1 MAKKKD
7 VTTDNEIF
15 VAQKLAE
22 DELNINEINKPLEML
37 DFKSFDNNKDLLDYQ
52 QQALINAF
60 RMLVAYFRDFKEN
73 KKEFYAFY
81 QKHYSFA
88 HCDFAKKKLN
98 PLLKS
103 HFKVEN
109 HCVSFENFIN
119 RLAFYMATGSGK
131 TIVIIKLVE
140 LLSVAIRMG
149 LIPKKNIMFFSANEH
164 LIKQFEKEIEKY
176 NRNKDYFK
184 QIDFKNLKSVT
195 NKDFH
200 HAPKNSFIEKI
211 ALFYYRADLMSDE
224 ESKENLLN
232 YKDYWDNGE
241 NYVILDE
248 AHKGNKTESKRQAI
262 FSLLSLKGFLFNFSA
277 TFTEESDLI
286 TAVYNLSVGEWVKL
300 GYGKESVLLKKN
312 NLNAFKELKD
322 LNDREKEIALLKAL
336 LLLGMQKRHQ
346 TEGYF
351 YDPLMLVFTHS
362 VNVKNSDAEIFFK
375 TLARVIENDDGSD
388 FLKAKD
394 DLLEELKNPEFLF
407 SDDKDKGYKVN
418 VFKESLKS
426 MDFKGLKEEVFYA
439 SNGHIEVIINP
450 KNNQEIAFKL
460 NTSDKVFCLIRI
472 GDITEWICEKL
483 KSVKVVSKNLSF
495 KEESY
500 FSQIDKSSINILVGS
515 RTFDTGWDST
525 RPSVI
530 LFLNIGLDD
539 DAKKL
544 VKQSFGRGVRIESV
558 KNQRQRLAYL
568 DIDEAIKK
576 DLKPNAAML
585 ETLFV
590 IPTNHASL
598 EAILKIQ
605 KESENKGENRGSWR
619 EIKLEKTPIKHAL
632 FVPCYRKE
640 QTNALK
646 ISPSAS
652 FKMSEKNFKDL
663 KEYFHLMSEKH
674 FILKHEIYDP
684 KDYTLLKEMIQT
696 AHFKKVPTW
705 HYKDLD
711 HMISEIK
718 GKKGYTL
725 LKDLIQ
731 TAHFKKV
738 STWHYKDLDHMIS
751 EIKGKLYPNQ
761 KVPKDEFNALDSE
774 KIVHFKRIKVRA
786 DKKEELIQTIQE
798 VKEYA
803 PLDKETLRIKIAQ
816 GEIDPYDTEKH
827 KQDKT
832 FKVDEA
838 ELLKLKEHYYT
849 PLIKAKNCDW
859 LKHVVKVESES
870 DFLEELLKIVETLQ
884 ENYDFWAFSKIDE
897 HLDNLFIP
905 YFNNAAERKFFPDFI
920 FWLQKG
926 GTQIICFIDPKGSKH
941 TDYEHKA
948 DAYQL
953 FKDKIFNPKNDP
965 NLKIKV
971 VLKFYGDKDDVG
983 ERYRDDWIKEGELK
997 DFFLK
1002 QLA

>member
-7 VTTDNEIF
+7 LTTDNEIF

-22 DELNINEINKPLEML
+22 DELNTNEINEPLERL
-37 DFKSFDNNKDLLDYQ
+37 DFKSFDNNKELLDYQ

-81 QKHYSFA
+81 QEHYSFA
-88 HCDFAKKKLN
+88 NCDFTHKKLN

-109 HCVSFENFIN
+109 KCVSFENFIN

-149 LIPKKNIMFFSANEH
+149 LIPKKNIMFFSANEN

-176 NRNKDYFK
+176 NRGKDFSK
-184 QIDFKNLKSVT
+184 QIDFKNLKSIIH
-195 NKDFH
+195 KDFH
-200 HAPKNSFIEKI
+200 RSPKGFFEKI
-211 ALFYYRADLMSDE
+211 ALFYYRADLMNDE

-248 AHKGNKTESKRQAI
+248 AHKGNKSESKRQAI

-312 NLNAFKELKD
+312 NLSAFKDSKD

-336 LLLGMQKRHQ
+336 LLLGMQKRYK

-351 YDPLMLVFTHS
+351 HDPLMLVFTHS
-362 VNVKNSDAEIFFK
+362 VNVENSDAEIFFK
-375 TLARVIENDDGSD
+375 TLARVIENDDEND
-388 FLKAKD
+388 FLKAKE
-394 DLLEELKNPEFLF
+394 DLLEEIKDPEFLF
-407 SDDKDKGYKVN
+407 SDDKDKGYKVK
-418 VFKESLKS
+418 VFKEGLKS

-439 SNGHIEVIINP
+439 NSGHIEVIINP

-460 NTSDKVFCLIRI
+460 NTSDKVFCLIKI

-515 RTFDTGWDST
+515 RTFETGWDST

-568 DIDEAIKK
+568 EIDGAIKK

-605 KESENKGENRGSWR
+605 KESENRGESRGSWR
-619 EIKLEKTPIKHAL
+619 EIKLEKTPIEHAL

-640 QTNALK
+640 PTSITELPEN
-646 ISPSAS
+646 AS
-652 FKMSEKNFKDL
+652 FKMSGENFKDL
-663 KEYFHLMSEKH
+663 KECFNLMSEKH

-684 KDYTLLKEMIQT
+684 KDYEQLKKMIQ
-696 AHFKKVPTW
+696 
-705 HYKDLD
+705 
-711 HMISEIK
+711 
-718 GKKGYTL
+718 
-725 LKDLIQ
+725 Q
-731 TAHFKKV
+731 AHFKKV
-738 STWHYKDLDHMIS
+738 STWHYKDLDYMIS

-761 KVPKDEFNALDSE
+761 KVPKDEFNTINNE
-774 KIVHFKRIKVRA
+774 KIVHFERIKVKA
-786 DKKEELIQTIQE
+786 DKQEELIKKIQE
-798 VKEYA
+798 VKEHA
-803 PLDKETLRIKIAQ
+803 PLDKERIKIAQ
-816 GEIDPYDTEKH
+816 GEIDPYDAEKH

-832 FKVDEA
+832 FKVDGA

-849 PLIKAKNCDW
+849 PLIKAKDCDW
-859 LKHVVKVESES
+859 LKHVVKVKSEI
-870 DFLEELLKIVETLQ
+870 DFLQELQDQETTKTLQ

-905 YFNNAAERKFFPDFI
+905 YIGENATERRFFPDFI

-926 GTQIICFIDPKGSKH
+926 DTQIICFIDPKGTEH
-941 TDYEHKA
+941 TSSLRKA
-948 DAYQL
+948 DVYKP

-965 NLKIKV
+965 HFKIKV
-971 VLKFYGDKDDVG
+971 VLKFYGDKDRVPED
-983 ERYRDDWIKEGELK
+983 YRDDWIKKGKLN
-997 DFFLK
+997 DFFLTMK
-1002 QLA
+1002 S

>member
-7 VTTDNEIF
+7 LTTDNEIF

-22 DELNINEINKPLEML
+22 EELDINEINEPLEML
-37 DFKSFDNNKDLLDYQ
+37 DFKSFDNNKELLDYQ

-60 RMLVAYFRDFKEN
+60 RMLAAYFRDFKEN

-88 HCDFAKKKLN
+88 NCDFAKKKLN

-109 HCVSFENFIN
+109 HCVKFENFIN

-176 NRNKDYFK
+176 NRSKDFSK
-184 QIDFKNLKSVT
+184 QIDFKDLKSVK
-195 NKDFH
+195 NKDFYR
-200 HAPKNSFIEKI
+200 ASKDSLMEKI
-211 ALFYYRADLMSDE
+211 VLFYYRADLMNDE
-224 ESKENLLN
+224 GKENLLD
-232 YKDYWDNGE
+232 YKDCWDNGE

-312 NLNAFKELKD
+312 NLNAFKDLKD

-336 LLLGMQKRHQ
+336 LLLGMQKRHK

-375 TLARVIENDDGSD
+375 TLARVIENDDRSD

-407 SDDKDKGYKVN
+407 SDDKDKDKDKEDKIE
-418 VFKESLKS
+418 VFKKSLND
-426 MDFKGLKEEVFYA
+426 MDFKSLKEEVFYA

-460 NTSDKVFCLIRI
+460 NTSDKIFCLIRI
-472 GDITEWICEKL
+472 GDITEWIREKL

-515 RTFDTGWDST
+515 RAFDTGWDST

-568 DIDEAIKK
+568 EIDEAIKDK
-576 DLKPNAAML
+576 LKPNAAML

-590 IPTNHASL
+590 IPTNYASL

-619 EIKLEKTPIKHAL
+619 EIKLEKTPMKHAL

-663 KEYFHLMSEKH
+663 KEYFNLMSEKH
-674 FILKHEIYDP
+674 FILKHEIYNP
-684 KDYTLLKEMIQT
+684 KDYALLKEMIQT

-711 HMISEIK
+711 
-718 GKKGYTL
+718 Y
-725 LKDLIQ
+725 
-731 TAHFKKV
+731 
-738 STWHYKDLDHMIS
+738 MIS

-761 KVPKDEFNALDSE
+761 KVPKDEFNALDNE
-774 KIVHFKRIKVRA
+774 KIVHFKRVKVKA
-786 DKKEELIQTIQE
+786 DKKEELVKKIQE

-816 GEIDPYDTEKH
+816 GEIDIDNIDKH

-832 FKVDEA
+832 FKVGDA

-859 LKHVVKVESES
+859 LKHVVKVKSES
-870 DFLEELLKIVETLQ
+870 DFLEELLKITETLQ

-905 YFNNAAERKFFPDFI
+905 YIDNAAERKFFPDFI

-926 GTQIICFIDPKGSKH
+926 DTQIICFIDPKGTEH
-941 TDYEHKA
+941 TSGLSKA
-948 DAYQL
+948 DPYKNL
-953 FKDKIFNPKNDP
+953 FKDKVFRSKNDP

-971 VLKFYGDKDDVG
+971 VLKFYGNKDRVP
-983 ERYRDDWIKEGELK
+983 ELYRDFWIEKGKLEY
-997 DFFLK
+997 FFLK

>member
-7 VTTDNEIF
+7 LTTDNEIF

-22 DELNINEINKPLEML
+22 DELNTNEINEPLERL
-37 DFKSFDNNKDLLDYQ
+37 DFKSFDSNKELLDYQ

-60 RMLVAYFRDFKEN
+60 RMLAAYFRDFKGS

-88 HCDFAKKKLN
+88 NCDFAKKKLH
-98 PLLKS
+98 PLLKN

-149 LIPKKNIMFFSANEH
+149 LIPKKNIMFFSANEN

-176 NRNKDYFK
+176 NRGKDYSK
-184 QIDFKNLKSVT
+184 QIGFKSLKSVK
-195 NKDFH
+195 NEDFF
-200 HAPKNSFIEKI
+200 HAPKIVEQI
-211 ALFYYRADLMSDE
+211 ALFYYRADLMNDE
-224 ESKENLLN
+224 KSKENLLN

-248 AHKGNKTESKRQAI
+248 AHKGNKSESKRQAI

-312 NLNAFKELKD
+312 NLSAFKELKD

-336 LLLGMQKRHQ
+336 LLLSMQKRYQ

-351 YDPLMLVFTHS
+351 HDPLMLVFTHS

-375 TLARVIENDDGSD
+375 TLARVIENDDESD
-388 FLKAKD
+388 FLKAKE
-394 DLLEELKNPEFLF
+394 DLLEELMKPEFLF
-407 SDDKDKGYKVN
+407 SDDKDKDDKVR
-418 VFKESLKS
+418 VFKEGLKS

-460 NTSDKVFCLIRI
+460 NTSDKVFCLIKI
-472 GDITEWICEKL
+472 GDITEWIYEKL

-515 RTFDTGWDST
+515 RTFETGWDST

-598 EAILKIQ
+598 EAILKFQ
-605 KESENKGENRGSWR
+605 KESENGGENRGSWR

-640 QTNALK
+640 QTSILK
-646 ISPSAS
+646 LPENAS

-674 FILKHEIYDP
+674 FILKHEIYNP
-684 KDYTLLKEMIQT
+684 KDYELLKEMIQT

-711 HMISEIK
+711 
-718 GKKGYTL
+718 Y
-725 LKDLIQ
+725 
-731 TAHFKKV
+731 
-738 STWHYKDLDHMIS
+738 MIS

-761 KVPKDEFNALDSE
+761 KVPKDEFNALDNE
-774 KIVHFKRIKVRA
+774 KIVHFKRVKVKA
-786 DKKEELIQTIQE
+786 DKKEKLIQTIQE

-803 PLDKETLRIKIAQ
+803 PLDKETLRMKIAQ

-832 FKVDEA
+832 FKVGDA

-859 LKHVVKVESES
+859 LKHVVKVKSES
-870 DFLEELLKIVETLQ
+870 DFLEELLKITETLQ

-905 YFNNAAERKFFPDFI
+905 YIDNGATERKFFPDFI

-948 DAYQL
+948 DAYKL
-953 FKDKIFNPKNDP
+953 FKDKVFSSKDDP
-965 NLKIKV
+965 NFKIQV
-971 VLKFYGDKDDVG
+971 VLKFYGNKDDVG
-983 ERYRDDWIKEGELK
+983 ERYRDDWIQKDKLK
-997 DFFLK
+997 DFFLT
-1002 QLA
+1002 L

>member
-7 VTTDNEIF
+7 LTTDNEIF

-22 DELNINEINKPLEML
+22 EELDTNEINEPLEML
-37 DFKSFDNNKDLLDYQ
+37 DFKSFDNNKELLDYQ

-88 HCDFAKKKLN
+88 NCDFAKKKLN

-140 LLSVAIRMG
+140 LLSVTMGMG

-176 NRNKDYFK
+176 NRNKDYSK

-195 NKDFH
+195 NKDFYH
-200 HAPKNSFIEKI
+200 SPKDSLMKKI
-211 ALFYYRADLMSDE
+211 ALFYYCADLMNDE
-224 ESKENLLN
+224 GKENLLN
-232 YKDYWDNGE
+232 YKDCWDNGE

-262 FSLLSLKGFLFNFSA
+262 FSLLSQKGFLFNFSA

-336 LLLGMQKRHQ
+336 LLLGMQKRYKVK
-346 TEGYF
+346 GYF
-351 YDPLMLVFTHS
+351 HDPLMLVFTHS
-362 VNVKNSDAEIFFK
+362 VNVENSDAEIFFK

-394 DLLEELKNPEFLF
+394 DLLEELKGPEFLF
-407 SDDKDKGYKVN
+407 SDGKDQNYKIE
-418 VFKESLKS
+418 VFKESLNRL
-426 MDFKGLKEEVFYA
+426 DFKGLKEEVFYA

-472 GDITEWICEKL
+472 GDITEWIREKL

-568 DIDEAIKK
+568 EIDEAIKK
-576 DLKPNAAML
+576 ALKPNAAML

-598 EAILKIQ
+598 EAILKFQ

-619 EIKLEKTPIKHAL
+619 EIKLEKTPIKHTL

-646 ISPSAS
+646 IPQSAS

-674 FILKHEIYDP
+674 FILKHEIYNP
-684 KDYTLLKEMIQT
+684 KDYELLKDMIQT

-711 HMISEIK
+711 
-718 GKKGYTL
+718 Y
-725 LKDLIQ
+725 
-731 TAHFKKV
+731 
-738 STWHYKDLDHMIS
+738 MIS

-761 KVPKDEFNALDSE
+761 KVPKDEFNALDNE
-774 KIVHFKRIKVRA
+774 KIVHFKRIKVKA
-786 DKKEELIQTIQE
+786 DKKEELVKTIQE

-803 PLDKETLRIKIAQ
+803 PLD
-816 GEIDPYDTEKH
+816 TEKH
-827 KQDKT
+827 RQNKT
-832 FKVDEA
+832 FEVDDA

-859 LKHVVKVESES
+859 LKHVVKVKSES
-870 DFLEELLKIVETLQ
+870 DFLEELLKITETLQ

-905 YFNNAAERKFFPDFI
+905 YIDNVAERKFFPDFI
-920 FWLQKG
+920 FWLEKG

-948 DAYQL
+948 DAYKL

-971 VLKFYGDKDDVG
+971 VLKFYGNKDDVG
-983 ERYRDDWIKEGELK
+983 DGYRDYWIEKGKLEY
-997 DFFLK
+997 FFLK

>member
-7 VTTDNEIF
+7 LTTDNEIF

-22 DELNINEINKPLEML
+22 DELNTNEINDPLEML
-37 DFKSFDNNKDLLDYQ
+37 DFKSFDSNKELLDYQ

-60 RMLVAYFRDFKEN
+60 RMLIAYFRDFKEN

-88 HCDFAKKKLN
+88 NCDFAKKKLN

-109 HCVSFENFIN
+109 HCVRFENFIN

-176 NRNKDYFK
+176 NRNKDYSK
-184 QIDFKNLKSVT
+184 QIDFKNLKSVK

-200 HAPKNSFIEKI
+200 HAPKDSFIEKI

-336 LLLGMQKRHQ
+336 LLLGMQKRYK

-362 VNVKNSDAEIFFK
+362 VNVKNSDAEIFFR

-388 FLKAKD
+388 FLKAKE

-407 SDDKDKGYKVN
+407 SDDKDKDYKIK
-418 VFKESLKS
+418 VFKEGLKS

-460 NTSDKVFCLIRI
+460 NTSDKVFCLIKI

-515 RTFDTGWDST
+515 RAFDTGWDST

-568 DIDEAIKK
+568 EIDEAIKK

-598 EAILKIQ
+598 EAILKFQ
-605 KESENKGENRGSWR
+605 KESENRGENRGSWR
-619 EIKLEKTPIKHAL
+619 EIKLEKTPIEHAL

-674 FILKHEIYDP
+674 FILKHEIYNP
-684 KDYTLLKEMIQT
+684 KDYKLLKEM
-696 AHFKKVPTW
+696 
-705 HYKDLD
+705 
-711 HMISEIK
+711 
-718 GKKGYTL
+718 
-725 LKDLIQ
+725 IQ

-738 STWHYKDLDHMIS
+738 STWHYKDLDYMIS

-774 KIVHFKRIKVRA
+774 KIVHFKRVKVKA
-786 DKKEELIQTIQE
+786 DKKEKLIQTIQE

-803 PLDKETLRIKIAQ
+803 PLDKERTKIAQ
-816 GEIDPYDTEKH
+816 GEIDPYDTDKH
-827 KQDKT
+827 KQDRT

-859 LKHVVKVESES
+859 LKHVVKVKSES
-870 DFLEELLKIVETLQ
+870 DFLEELLKITETLQ

-897 HLDNLFIP
+897 HLDHLFIP
-905 YFNNAAERKFFPDFI
+905 YIDNAVERRFFPDFI
-920 FWLQKG
+920 FWLQKS
-926 GTQIICFIDPKGSKH
+926 GTQIICFIDPKGTEH
-941 TDYEHKA
+941 TSSLRKA

-953 FKDKIFNPKNDP
+953 FKDKVFRSKDDLNF
-965 NLKIKV
+965 KIKV

>member
-7 VTTDNEIF
+7 LTTDNEIF

-22 DELNINEINKPLEML
+22 DELNTNEINDPLEML
-37 DFKSFDNNKDLLDYQ
+37 DFKSFDSNKELLDYQ

-60 RMLVAYFRDFKEN
+60 RMIVAYFRDFKEN

-88 HCDFAKKKLN
+88 NCDFAKKKLN
-98 PLLKS
+98 PLLKNS
-103 HFKVEN
+103 FKVEN
-109 HCVSFENFIN
+109 HCVKFENFIN

-176 NRNKDYFK
+176 NRNKDYSK

-195 NKDFH
+195 NKDFY
-200 HAPKNSFIEKI
+200 HAPKNSFIEI
-211 ALFYYRADLMSDE
+211 IVLFYYRADLMSDE

-248 AHKGNKTESKRQAI
+248 AHKGNKSESKRQAI

-336 LLLGMQKRHQ
+336 LLLGMQKRYQ

-362 VNVKNSDAEIFFK
+362 VNIKNSDAEIFFK

-394 DLLEELKNPEFLF
+394 DLLEELEKPEFLF
-407 SDDKDKGYKVN
+407 SDDKDKGYKVK

-568 DIDEAIKK
+568 DIDGAIKK
-576 DLKPNAAML
+576 ALKPNAAML

-590 IPTNHASL
+590 IPTNYASL
-598 EAILKIQ
+598 EAILKFQ

-684 KDYTLLKEMIQT
+684 KDYKQLKEIIQ
-696 AHFKKVPTW
+696 K
-705 HYKDLD
+705 
-711 HMISEIK
+711 
-718 GKKGYTL
+718 
-725 LKDLIQ
+725 
-731 TAHFKKV
+731 AHFKKV
-738 STWHYKDLDHMIS
+738 STWHYKDLDYMIS

-774 KIVHFKRIKVRA
+774 KIVHFKRIQVRA
-786 DKKEELIQTIQE
+786 DKKEKLIQTIQE

-803 PLDKETLRIKIAQ
+803 PLDKERIKIAQ
-816 GEIDPYDTEKH
+816 DEIDPYDTEKH
-827 KQDKT
+827 KQNKT
-832 FKVDEA
+832 FKVDDA

-859 LKHVVKVESES
+859 LKHVVKVESEI
-870 DFLEELLKIVETLQ
+870 DFLKELLETETMKTLQ

-905 YFNNAAERKFFPDFI
+905 YIDNAAERRFFPDFI
-920 FWLQKG
+920 FWLEKG
-926 GTQIICFIDPKGSKH
+926 DTQIICFIDPKGSKH

-953 FKDKIFNPKNDP
+953 FKDKIFNPKDDP
-965 NLKIKV
+965 NFKIKV
-971 VLKFYGDKDDVG
+971 VLKFYGNKDDVG
-983 ERYRDDWIKEGELK
+983 ERYRDLWIEKGKLE
-997 DFFLK
+997 DFFLT
-1002 QLA
+1002 L

>member
-7 VTTDNEIF
+7 LTTHNEIF

-22 DELNINEINKPLEML
+22 DELNTNEINEPLERL
-37 DFKSFDNNKDLLDYQ
+37 DFKSFDSNKELLDYQ

-60 RMLVAYFRDFKEN
+60 RMLVAYFKDFKEN
-73 KKEFYAFY
+73 KKGFYAFY
-81 QKHYSFA
+81 QEHYSFA
-88 HCDFAKKKLN
+88 NCDFTNKKLN
-98 PLLKS
+98 HLLKS

-109 HCVSFENFIN
+109 QRVSFENFIN

-140 LLSVAIRMG
+140 LLSVAMGMG
-149 LIPKKNIMFFSANEH
+149 LIPKKNIMFFSANEN

-176 NRNKDYFK
+176 NRGKDFSK
-184 QIDFKNLKSVT
+184 QIDFKNLKEVT
-195 NKDFH
+195 HKDFH
-200 HAPKNSFIEKI
+200 RAPKDFFEKI
-211 ALFYYRADLMSDE
+211 ALFYYRADLMNDE

-248 AHKGNKTESKRQAI
+248 VHKGNKSESKRQAI

-286 TAVYNLSVGEWVKL
+286 TSVYNLSVGEWVKL

-336 LLLGMQKRHQ
+336 LLLGMQKRYK

-351 YDPLMLVFTHS
+351 HNPLMLVFTHS
-362 VNVKNSDAEIFFK
+362 VNVENSDAEIFFK
-375 TLARVIENDDGSD
+375 TLARVIENDDESD
-388 FLKAKD
+388 FLKAKE
-394 DLLEELKNPEFLF
+394 DLLEELKDPEFLF
-407 SDDKDKGYKVN
+407 SDGKDKDYKVK
-418 VFKESLKS
+418 VFKEGLKS

-439 SNGHIEVIINP
+439 NSGHIEVIINP

-460 NTSDKVFCLIRI
+460 NTSDKVFCLIKI
-472 GDITEWICEKL
+472 GDITEWIYEKL

-515 RTFDTGWDST
+515 RTFETGWDST

-568 DIDEAIKK
+568 EIDGAIKK
-576 DLKPNAAML
+576 ALKPNAAML

-605 KESENKGENRGSWR
+605 KESENRGENRGSWR

-640 QTNALK
+640 PTSVLELPEN
-646 ISPSAS
+646 AS

-663 KEYFHLMSEKH
+663 KEYFNLMSEKH

-684 KDYTLLKEMIQT
+684 KDYEQLKKMIQ
-696 AHFKKVPTW
+696 KV
-705 HYKDLD
+705 
-711 HMISEIK
+711 
-718 GKKGYTL
+718 
-725 LKDLIQ
+725 
-731 TAHFKKV
+731 HFKKV
-738 STWHYKDLDHMIS
+738 STWHYKDLDYMIS

-761 KVPKDEFNALDSE
+761 KVPKDEFNALDNE
-774 KIVHFKRIKVRA
+774 KIVHFKRIKVKA
-786 DKKEELIQTIQE
+786 DKEEALIKTIQE
-798 VKEYA
+798 VKEHA

-816 GEIDPYDTEKH
+816 GEIDPYDAEKH
-827 KQDKT
+827 KQNKT
-832 FKVDEA
+832 FEVDDA

-859 LKHVVKVESES
+859 LKHVVKVESEI
-870 DFLEELLKIVETLQ
+870 DFLKELQETETIKTLQ

-905 YFNNAAERKFFPDFI
+905 YINNVAERRFFPDFI

-926 GTQIICFIDPKGSKH
+926 DTQIICFIDPKGI
-941 TDYEHKA
+941 TYADYEHKA
-948 DAYQL
+948 DAYKL

-965 NLKIKV
+965 HFKIKV
-971 VLKFYGDKDDVG
+971 VLKFYGNKDKVADG
-983 ERYRDDWIKEGELK
+983 YRDYWIKKGKLN
-997 DFFLK
+997 DFFLTLK
-1002 QLA
+1002 D

>member
-7 VTTDNEIF
+7 LTTDNEIF

-22 DELNINEINKPLEML
+22 EELNANEINEPLEML
-37 DFKSFDNNKDLLDYQ
+37 DFKSFDSNKELLDYQ

-60 RMLVAYFRDFKEN
+60 RMLIAYFRDFKEN

-88 HCDFAKKKLN
+88 NCDFAKKKLN

-109 HCVSFENFIN
+109 GCVKFENFIN

-176 NRNKDYFK
+176 NRGKDYFK
-184 QIDFKNLKSVT
+184 QIDFKSLKSVT
-195 NKDFH
+195 NKDFY
-200 HAPKNSFIEKI
+200 HAPKGSFIEKI
-211 ALFYYRADLMSDE
+211 TLFYYRADLMNDE

-248 AHKGNKTESKRQAI
+248 AHKGNKSESKRQAI

-336 LLLGMQKRHQ
+336 LLLGMQKRYKV
-346 TEGYF
+346 EGYF

-407 SDDKDKGYKVN
+407 SDGKNQNYKIE
-418 VFKESLKS
+418 VFKEGLKS
-426 MDFKGLKEEVFYA
+426 MDFKGLKEAVFYA

-460 NTSDKVFCLIRI
+460 NTSDKVFCLIKI

-568 DIDEAIKK
+568 DIDETIKK
-576 DLKPNAAML
+576 DLKPHAAML

-598 EAILKIQ
+598 EAILKFQ
-605 KESENKGENRGSWR
+605 KESENKGESRGAWR
-619 EIKLEKTPIKHAL
+619 EIKLEKTRIEHAL

-674 FILKHEIYDP
+674 FILKHEIYNP

-696 AHFKKVPTW
+696 AHFKKV
-705 HYKDLD
+705 
-711 HMISEIK
+711 
-718 GKKGYTL
+718 
-725 LKDLIQ
+725 
-731 TAHFKKV
+731 
-738 STWHYKDLDHMIS
+738 STWHYKDLDYMIS

-761 KVPKDEFNALDSE
+761 KVPKDEFNALDNE
-774 KIVHFKRIKVRA
+774 KIVHFKRIKVKA
-786 DKKEELIQTIQE
+786 DKKEKLIQTIQE

-803 PLDKETLRIKIAQ
+803 PLDKERIKIAQ
-816 GEIDPYDTEKH
+816 GEIDIDNIDKH
-827 KQDKT
+827 KQDRT

-859 LKHVVKVESES
+859 LKHVVKVESEI
-870 DFLEELLKIVETLQ
+870 DFLKELQETETIKTLQ

-897 HLDNLFIP
+897 HLDHLFIP
-905 YFNNAAERKFFPDFI
+905 YFNGATERKFFPDFI

-926 GTQIICFIDPKGSKH
+926 DTQIICFIDPKGSKH

-948 DAYQL
+948 DAYKL
-953 FKDKIFNPKNDP
+953 FKDKVFRSKNDP
-965 NLKIKV
+965 NFKIRV
-971 VLKFYGDKDDVG
+971 VLKFYGNKDDVG

>member
-7 VTTDNEIF
+7 LTTDNEIF

-22 DELNINEINKPLEML
+22 EELDTNKINESLERL
-37 DFKSFDNNKDLLDYQ
+37 DFKSFDSNKELLDYQ

-60 RMLVAYFRDFKEN
+60 RMLTAYFRDFKEN

-88 HCDFAKKKLN
+88 NCDFAKKKLN

-109 HCVSFENFIN
+109 QRVSFENFIN

-149 LIPKKNIMFFSANEH
+149 LIPKKNVMFFSANEN
-164 LIKQFEKEIEKY
+164 LIKQFEREIEKY
-176 NRNKDYFK
+176 NRGKDYFK

-195 NKDFH
+195 HKDFH
-200 HAPKNSFIEKI
+200 RAPKDFFEKI
-211 ALFYYRADLMSDE
+211 TLFYYRADLMNDE

-248 AHKGNKTESKRQAI
+248 AHKGNKSESKRQAI

-312 NLNAFKELKD
+312 NLNAFKDLKD

-336 LLLGMQKRHQ
+336 LLLGMQKRYK

-362 VNVKNSDAEIFFK
+362 VNVENSDAEIFFK
-375 TLARVIENDDGSD
+375 TLARVIENDDGND
-388 FLKAKD
+388 FSKAKE
-394 DLLEELKNPEFLF
+394 DLLEEIKNPEFLF
-407 SDDKDKGYKVN
+407 SDDKDKDYKVK

-439 SNGHIEVIINP
+439 NNGHIEVIINP

-472 GDITEWICEKL
+472 GDITEWIYEKL

-500 FSQIDKSSINILVGS
+500 FSQIDRSSINILVGS
-515 RTFDTGWDST
+515 RTFETGWDST

-605 KESENKGENRGSWR
+605 KESENGGENRGSWR
-619 EIKLEKTPIKHAL
+619 EITLEKTPIKHAL

-640 QTNALK
+640 PTSILEL
-646 ISPSAS
+646 PESAS

-663 KEYFHLMSEKH
+663 KKYFNLMSEKH

-684 KDYTLLKEMIQT
+684 KDYATLKDMIQ
-696 AHFKKVPTW
+696 KVRV
-705 HYKDLD
+705 
-711 HMISEIK
+711 
-718 GKKGYTL
+718 
-725 LKDLIQ
+725 
-731 TAHFKKV
+731 KKV
-738 STWHYKDLDHMIS
+738 STWHYKDLDYMIS
-751 EIKGKLYPNQ
+751 EIKGRLYPNQ
-761 KVPKDEFNALDSE
+761 KVPKDEFNTLDNE
-774 KIVHFKRIKVRA
+774 KIVHFKRIKVKA
-786 DKKEELIQTIQE
+786 DKQEALIKTIQE
-798 VKEYA
+798 VKEHV

-816 GEIDPYDTEKH
+816 GEIDPYDAEKH

-832 FKVDEA
+832 FEVGDA

-849 PLIKAKNCDW
+849 PLIKAKDCDW
-859 LKHVVKVESES
+859 LKHVVKVKSEI
-870 DFLEELLKIVETLQ
+870 DFLQELQETETIKTLQ

-905 YFNNAAERKFFPDFI
+905 YINDATERRFFPDFI

-926 GTQIICFIDPKGSKH
+926 DTQIICFIDPKGI
-941 TDYEHKA
+941 TYADYKHKA
-948 DAYQL
+948 DAYKL
-953 FKDKIFNPKNDP
+953 FKNKIFNPKNNP
-965 NLKIKV
+965 HCKIKKIKV
-971 VLKFYGDKDDVG
+971 VLKFYGDKDRVG
-983 ERYRDDWIKEGELK
+983 DNYRDYWIQKGKLN
-997 DFFLK
+997 DFFLTLK
-1002 QLA
+1002 D

>member
-7 VTTDNEIF
+7 LTTYNEIF

-22 DELNINEINKPLEML
+22 EELNTNEINEPLERL
-37 DFKSFDNNKDLLDYQ
+37 DFKSFDGNKELLDYQ

-60 RMLVAYFRDFKEN
+60 RMLVAYFRDFKGS

-81 QKHYSFA
+81 QEHYSFA
-88 HCDFAKKKLN
+88 NCDFTHKKLN

-109 HCVSFENFIN
+109 QRVSFENFIN

-149 LIPKKNIMFFSANEH
+149 LIPKKNIMFFSANEN

-176 NRNKDYFK
+176 NRGKDFSK
-184 QIDFKNLKSVT
+184 QIDFKNLKEVT
-195 NKDFH
+195 HKDFH
-200 HAPKNSFIEKI
+200 RAPKGFFEKI
-211 ALFYYRADLMSDE
+211 ALFYYRADLMNDE

-248 AHKGNKTESKRQAI
+248 AHKGNKSESKRQAI

-286 TAVYNLSVGEWVKL
+286 TSVYNLSVGEWVKL

-312 NLNAFKELKD
+312 NLNAFKDLKD

-336 LLLGMQKRHQ
+336 LLLGMQKRYKI
-346 TEGYF
+346 EGYF
-351 YDPLMLVFTHS
+351 HDPLMLVFTHS
-362 VNVKNSDAEIFFK
+362 VNVENSDAEIFFK
-375 TLARVIENDDGSD
+375 TLARVIENDDGND
-388 FLKAKD
+388 FLKAKE
-394 DLLEELKNPEFLF
+394 DLLEEIKDPEFLF
-407 SDDKDKGYKVN
+407 STNKDKDYKIK
-418 VFKESLKS
+418 VFKEGLKS

-439 SNGHIEVIINP
+439 NSGHIEVIINP

-460 NTSDKVFCLIRI
+460 NTSDKVFCLIKI

-500 FSQIDKSSINILVGS
+500 FSQIDRSSINILVGS
-515 RTFDTGWDST
+515 RTFETGWDST

-598 EAILKIQ
+598 EAILNIQ
-605 KESENKGENRGSWR
+605 KESKNRGENRGSWR
-619 EIKLEKTPIKHAL
+619 EIKLEKTPIKHDL

-640 QTNALK
+640 PTSILK
-646 ISPSAS
+646 IPESAS

-663 KEYFHLMSEKH
+663 KEYFNLMSEKH

-684 KDYTLLKEMIQT
+684 KDYATLKDMIQK
-696 AHFKKVPTW
+696 ARV
-705 HYKDLD
+705 
-711 HMISEIK
+711 
-718 GKKGYTL
+718 
-725 LKDLIQ
+725 
-731 TAHFKKV
+731 KKV
-738 STWHYKDLDHMIS
+738 STWHYKDLDYMIS

-761 KVPKDEFNALDSE
+761 KVPKDEFNALDNE
-774 KIVHFKRIKVRA
+774 KIVHFKRIKVKA
-786 DKKEELIQTIQE
+786 DKQEELIKTIQE
-798 VKEYA
+798 VKEHA
-803 PLDKETLRIKIAQ
+803 PLDKERIKIAQ
-816 GEIDPYDTEKH
+816 GEIDPYDAEKH

-832 FKVDEA
+832 FKVDDA

-849 PLIKAKNCDW
+849 PLIKAKDCDW
-859 LKHVVKVESES
+859 LKHVVKVKSEI
-870 DFLEELLKIVETLQ
+870 DFLQELQDQETTKTLQ

-905 YFNNAAERKFFPDFI
+905 YINNVAERHFFPDFI

-926 GTQIICFIDPKGSKH
+926 DTQIICFIDPKGI
-941 TDYEHKA
+941 TYADYEHKA
-948 DAYQL
+948 DAYKL
-953 FKDKIFNPKNDP
+953 FKDKIFNPENNP
-965 NLKIKV
+965 HFKIKV
-971 VLKFYGDKDDVG
+971 VLKFYGDKDRVG
-983 ERYRDDWIKEGELK
+983 DNYRDYWIQKGKLN
-997 DFFLK
+997 DFFLTLK
-1002 QLA
+1002 D

>member
-7 VTTDNEIF
+7 LTSYNEIF

-22 DELNINEINKPLEML
+22 EELNTNEINEPLERL
-37 DFKSFDNNKDLLDYQ
+37 DFKSFDNNKELLDYQ

-81 QKHYSFA
+81 QEHYSFA
-88 HCDFAKKKLN
+88 NCDFTNKKLN

-109 HCVSFENFIN
+109 QRVSFENFIN

-149 LIPKKNIMFFSANEH
+149 LIPKKNIMFFSANEN

-176 NRNKDYFK
+176 NRGKDFSK
-184 QIDFKNLKSVT
+184 QIDFKNLKSIT
-195 NKDFH
+195 HKDFH
-200 HAPKNSFIEKI
+200 RAPKGFFEKI
-211 ALFYYRADLMSDE
+211 ALFYYRADLMNDE

-248 AHKGNKTESKRQAI
+248 AHKGNKSESKRQAI

-286 TAVYNLSVGEWVKL
+286 TSVYNLSVGEWVKL

-312 NLNAFKELKD
+312 NLNAFKDSKD

-336 LLLGMQKRHQ
+336 LLLGMQKRYKI
-346 TEGYF
+346 EGYF

-362 VNVKNSDAEIFFK
+362 VNVENSDAEIFFK
-375 TLARVIENDDGSD
+375 TLARVIENDDGND
-388 FLKAKD
+388 FVKAKE
-394 DLLEELKNPEFLF
+394 DLLEEIKDPEFLF
-407 SDDKDKGYKVN
+407 SDDKDKDYKVK
-418 VFKESLKS
+418 VFKEGLKS

-460 NTSDKVFCLIRI
+460 NTSDKVFCLIKI

-500 FSQIDKSSINILVGS
+500 FSQIDRSSINILVGS
-515 RTFDTGWDST
+515 RTFETGWDST

-544 VKQSFGRGVRIESV
+544 VKQSFGRGVRIESI

-605 KESENKGENRGSWR
+605 KESENRGESRGTWR
-619 EIKLEKTPIKHAL
+619 EITLEKTPIKHDL

-640 QTNALK
+640 PTSILDLPEN
-646 ISPSAS
+646 AS

-663 KEYFHLMSEKH
+663 KEYFNLMSEKH

-684 KDYTLLKEMIQT
+684 KDYTQLKKMIQK
-696 AHFKKVPTW
+696 AHV
-705 HYKDLD
+705 
-711 HMISEIK
+711 
-718 GKKGYTL
+718 
-725 LKDLIQ
+725 
-731 TAHFKKV
+731 KKV
-738 STWHYKDLDHMIS
+738 STWHYKDLDYMIS

-761 KVPKDEFNALDSE
+761 KVPKDEFNALDNE
-774 KIVHFKRIKVRA
+774 KIVHFKRIKVKA
-786 DKKEELIQTIQE
+786 DKQEELIKTIQE
-798 VKEYA
+798 VKEHA

-816 GEIDPYDTEKH
+816 GEIDPYDAEKH

-832 FKVDEA
+832 FKVDGA

-849 PLIKAKNCDW
+849 PLIKAKDCDW
-859 LKHVVKVESES
+859 LKHVVKVKSEI
-870 DFLEELLKIVETLQ
+870 DFLQELQNQETTKTLQ

-905 YFNNAAERKFFPDFI
+905 YINNVAERRFFPDFI

-926 GTQIICFIDPKGSKH
+926 DTQIICFIDPKGIIYA
-941 TDYEHKA
+941 DYEHKA
-948 DAYQL
+948 DAYKL
-953 FKDKIFNPKNDP
+953 FKDKIFNSKNNP
-965 NLKIKV
+965 YFKIKV
-971 VLKFYGDKDDVG
+971 VLKFYGDKDKVG
-983 ERYRDDWIKEGELK
+983 EDYRNYWIKKGKLN
-997 DFFLK
+997 DFFLTLK
-1002 QLA
+1002 D

>member
-7 VTTDNEIF
+7 LTTDNEIF

-22 DELNINEINKPLEML
+22 DELNANEINEPLEML
-37 DFKSFDNNKDLLDYQ
+37 DFKSFDNNKELLDYQ

-60 RMLVAYFRDFKEN
+60 RMLTAYFRDFKEN

-88 HCDFAKKKLN
+88 NCDFAKKKLN
-98 PLLKS
+98 PLLKNS
-103 HFKVEN
+103 FKVEN
-109 HCVSFENFIN
+109 HCVKFENFIN

-184 QIDFKNLKSVT
+184 QIDFKSLKSVK
-195 NKDFH
+195 NKDFY
-200 HAPKNSFIEKI
+200 HAPKDFFQKI

-248 AHKGNKTESKRQAI
+248 AHKGNKSESKRQAI

-312 NLNAFKELKD
+312 NLSAFKELKD

-336 LLLGMQKRHQ
+336 LLLGMQKRYK

-388 FLKAKD
+388 FLKAKE

-407 SDDKDKGYKVN
+407 SDDKDKGYKVK
-418 VFKESLKS
+418 VFKEGLKS

-515 RTFDTGWDST
+515 RTFETGWDST

-568 DIDEAIKK
+568 EIDEAIK
-576 DLKPNAAML
+576 DSLKPNAAML

-590 IPTNHASL
+590 IATKS
-598 EAILKIQ
+598 ESVKAILDL
-605 KESENKGENRGSWR
+605 KEESSDPSWC
-619 EIKLEKTPIKHAL
+619 EVELEKTPIEHDL
-632 FVPCYRKE
+632 FVPCYQEKSIKATDLE
-640 QTNALK
+640 
-646 ISPSAS
+646 SGS

-674 FILKHEIYDP
+674 FILKHEIYNP
-684 KDYTLLKEMIQT
+684 KDYE
-696 AHFKKVPTW
+696 
-705 HYKDLD
+705 
-711 HMISEIK
+711 
-718 GKKGYTL
+718 L

-731 TAHFKKV
+731 TKRFEIELN
-738 STWHYKDLDHMIS
+738 WHYKDLDDLIS
-751 EIKGKLYPNQ
+751 ILKKRLYLNQ
-761 KVPKDEFNALDSE
+761 KVPKDEFNALDDE
-774 KIVHFKRIKVRA
+774 KIVHFKRIKVRT
-786 DKKEELIQTIQE
+786 DKKEELVKTIQE
-798 VKEYA
+798 VEEYA
-803 PLDKETLRIKIAQ
+803 PLDKERTKIAQ

-827 KQDKT
+827 KQDRT
-832 FKVDEA
+832 FKVDGA

-859 LKHVVKVESES
+859 LKHVVKVKSES
-870 DFLEELLKIVETLQ
+870 DFLEELLKITETLQ

-905 YFNNAAERKFFPDFI
+905 YFNGATERKFFPDFI

-953 FKDKIFNPKNDP
+953 FKDKIFNPKDDP

-971 VLKFYGDKDDVG
+971 VLKFYGDKDEVG

-997 DFFLK
+997 DFFLT
-1002 QLA
+1002 L

>member
-7 VTTDNEIF
+7 LTSYNEIF

-22 DELNINEINKPLEML
+22 DELNTSEINEPLERL
-37 DFKSFDNNKDLLDYQ
+37 DFKSFDSNKELLDYQ

-60 RMLVAYFRDFKEN
+60 RMLVAYFRDFKGS

-81 QKHYSFA
+81 QEHYSFA
-88 HCDFAKKKLN
+88 NCDFTHKKLN

-109 HCVSFENFIN
+109 KCVSFENFIN

-140 LLSVAIRMG
+140 LLSVAMGMG
-149 LIPKKNIMFFSANEH
+149 LIPKKNIMFFSANEN

-176 NRNKDYFK
+176 NRGKDFSK
-184 QIDFKNLKSVT
+184 QIDFKNLKSIT
-195 NKDFH
+195 HKDFY
-200 HAPKNSFIEKI
+200 HAPKGFFEKI
-211 ALFYYRADLMSDE
+211 ALFYYRADLMNDK

-232 YKDYWDNGE
+232 YKDYWDNGK

-248 AHKGNKTESKRQAI
+248 AHKGNKSESKRQAI

-286 TAVYNLSVGEWVKL
+286 TSAYNLSVGEWVKL

-312 NLNAFKELKD
+312 NLNAFKDLKD

-336 LLLGMQKRHQ
+336 LLLGMQKRYKV
-346 TEGYF
+346 EGYF

-362 VNVKNSDAEIFFK
+362 VNVESSDAEIFFK
-375 TLARVIENDDGSD
+375 TLARVIENDDGND
-388 FLKAKD
+388 FLKAKE
-394 DLLEELKNPEFLF
+394 DLLEEIKDTEFLF
-407 SDDKDKGYKVN
+407 SDDKDKDYKVE
-418 VFKESLKS
+418 VFKEGLKS

-439 SNGHIEVIINP
+439 NSGHIEVIINP

-515 RTFDTGWDST
+515 RTFETGWDST

-544 VKQSFGRGVRIESV
+544 VKQSFGRGVRIESL

-568 DIDEAIKK
+568 DIDKAIKK

-598 EAILKIQ
+598 EAILTIQ
-605 KESENKGENRGSWR
+605 KESENRGESRGSWR
-619 EIKLEKTPIKHAL
+619 EITLEKTPIKHKL

-640 QTNALK
+640 PTSILELPEN
-646 ISPSAS
+646 AS

-663 KEYFHLMSEKH
+663 KECFNLMSEKH

-684 KDYTLLKEMIQT
+684 KDYATLKDMIQ
-696 AHFKKVPTW
+696 K
-705 HYKDLD
+705 
-711 HMISEIK
+711 
-718 GKKGYTL
+718 
-725 LKDLIQ
+725 
-731 TAHFKKV
+731 AHFKKV
-738 STWHYKDLDHMIS
+738 STWHYKDLDYMIS

-761 KVPKDEFNALDSE
+761 KVPKDEFNALDNE
-774 KIVHFKRIKVRA
+774 KIVHFKRIKVKA
-786 DKKEELIQTIQE
+786 DKQEELIKTIQE

-803 PLDKETLRIKIAQ
+803 PLDKETLIKKIAQ

-832 FKVDEA
+832 FEVDGA

-849 PLIKAKNCDW
+849 PLIKAKDCDW
-859 LKHVVKVESES
+859 LKHVVKVKSEI
-870 DFLEELLKIVETLQ
+870 DFLQELQDQETTKTLQ
-884 ENYDFWAFSKIDE
+884 ANYDFWAFSKIDE

-905 YFNNAAERKFFPDFI
+905 YINNVAERRFFPDFI

-926 GTQIICFIDPKGSKH
+926 DTQIICFIDPKGI
-941 TDYEHKA
+941 TYADYEHKA
-948 DAYQL
+948 DTYKL
-953 FKDKIFNPKNDP
+953 FKDKIFSPKNNP
-965 NLKIKV
+965 HFKIKV
-971 VLKFYGDKDDVG
+971 VLKFYGDKDRVG
-983 ERYRDDWIKEGELK
+983 DNYRDYWIQKDKLK
-997 DFFLK
+997 DFFLT
-1002 QLA
+1002 LIV

>member
-7 VTTDNEIF
+7 LTTDNEIF

-22 DELNINEINKPLEML
+22 EELNTNEINEPLERL
-37 DFKSFDNNKDLLDYQ
+37 DFKSFDNNKELLDYQ

-149 LIPKKNIMFFSANEH
+149 LIPKKNIMFFSANEN
-164 LIKQFEKEIEKY
+164 LIQQFEKEIEKY

-184 QIDFKNLKSVT
+184 QIDFKSLKSVT
-195 NKDFH
+195 HKDFYR
-200 HAPKNSFIEKI
+200 APKDSVIKQI
-211 ALFYYRADLMSDE
+211 TLFYYRADLMNDE

-248 AHKGNKTESKRQAI
+248 AHKGNKSESKRQAI

-336 LLLGMQKRHQ
+336 LLLGMQKRYK

-388 FLKAKD
+388 FLKAKE

-407 SDDKDKGYKVN
+407 SDDKDKDYKVK
-418 VFKESLKS
+418 VFKEGLKS

-439 SNGHIEVIINP
+439 NNGHIEVIINP

-515 RTFDTGWDST
+515 RAFDTGWDST

-568 DIDEAIKK
+568 EIDEAIKDK
-576 DLKPNAAML
+576 LKPNAAML
-585 ETLFV
+585 EMLFV

-598 EAILKIQ
+598 EAILKFQ
-605 KESENKGENRGSWR
+605 KESENGGENRGPWR
-619 EIKLEKTPIKHAL
+619 EIKLEKTRIEHAL

-646 ISPSAS
+646 ISQSAS

-663 KEYFHLMSEKH
+663 KEHFHLMSEKH

-684 KDYTLLKEMIQT
+684 KDYALLKEM
-696 AHFKKVPTW
+696 
-705 HYKDLD
+705 
-711 HMISEIK
+711 
-718 GKKGYTL
+718 
-725 LKDLIQ
+725 IQ

-738 STWHYKDLDHMIS
+738 STWHYKDLDYMIS

-774 KIVHFKRIKVRA
+774 KIVHFKRIKVKA
-786 DKKEELIQTIQE
+786 DKKEELVKTIQE

-803 PLDKETLRIKIAQ
+803 PLDKETLIKKIAQ

-827 KQDKT
+827 KQNKT
-832 FKVDEA
+832 FKVGGA

-870 DFLEELLKIVETLQ
+870 DFLEELLKITETLQ

-920 FWLQKG
+920 FWLEKG

-953 FKDKIFNPKNDP
+953 FKDKIFNPKDNP

-971 VLKFYGDKDDVG
+971 VLKFYGDKDEVADG
-983 ERYRDDWIKEGELK
+983 YRDYWIKKGKLE

>member
-7 VTTDNEIF
+7 LTSYNEIF

-22 DELNINEINKPLEML
+22 DELNTNEINEPLERL
-37 DFKSFDNNKDLLDYQ
+37 DFKSFDSNKELLDYQ

-60 RMLVAYFRDFKEN
+60 RMLVAYFRDFKGS

-81 QKHYSFA
+81 QEHYSFA
-88 HCDFAKKKLN
+88 HCDFTNKKLN
-98 PLLKS
+98 HFLKS

-109 HCVSFENFIN
+109 KCVSFENFIN

-140 LLSVAIRMG
+140 LLSVAMGMG
-149 LIPKKNIMFFSANEH
+149 LIPKKNIMFFSANEN

-176 NRNKDYFK
+176 NRGKDFSK
-184 QIDFKNLKSVT
+184 QIDFKNLKSIT
-195 NKDFH
+195 HKDFH
-200 HAPKNSFIEKI
+200 RAPKGFFEKI
-211 ALFYYRADLMSDE
+211 ALFYYRADLMNDE

-248 AHKGNKTESKRQAI
+248 AHKGNKSESKRQAI

-277 TFTEESDLI
+277 IFTEESDLI
-286 TAVYNLSVGEWVKL
+286 TSVYNLSVGEWVKL

-312 NLNAFKELKD
+312 NLNAFKDLKD

-336 LLLGMQKRHQ
+336 LLLGMQKRYK

-375 TLARVIENDDGSD
+375 TLARVIENDDGND
-388 FLKAKD
+388 FLKAKE
-394 DLLEELKNPEFLF
+394 DLLEELKDPEFLF
-407 SDDKDKGYKVN
+407 RDDKDKDYKVK
-418 VFKESLKS
+418 VFKEGLKS

-439 SNGHIEVIINP
+439 NSGHIEVIINP

-460 NTSDKVFCLIRI
+460 NTSDKVFCLIKI

-500 FSQIDKSSINILVGS
+500 FSQIDRSSINILVGS
-515 RTFDTGWDST
+515 RTFETGWDST

-576 DLKPNAAML
+576 DLKPNATML

-590 IPTNHASL
+590 IPTNHTSL
-598 EAILKIQ
+598 EAILNIQ
-605 KESENKGENRGSWR
+605 KDSENRGKDRGSWR
-619 EIKLEKTPIKHAL
+619 EITLEKTPIKHAL

-640 QTNALK
+640 PTSILE
-646 ISPSAS
+646 ISPNAS

-663 KEYFHLMSEKH
+663 KECFNLMSEKH

-684 KDYTLLKEMIQT
+684 KDYTQLKKMIQK
-696 AHFKKVPTW
+696 A
-705 HYKDLD
+705 Y
-711 HMISEIK
+711 
-718 GKKGYTL
+718 
-725 LKDLIQ
+725 
-731 TAHFKKV
+731 FKKV
-738 STWHYKDLDHMIS
+738 STWHYKDLDYMIA

-761 KVPKDEFNALDSE
+761 KVPKDEFNALDNE
-774 KIVHFKRIKVRA
+774 KIVHFKRIKVKA
-786 DKKEELIQTIQE
+786 DKQEALIKTIQE
-798 VKEYA
+798 VKEHA
-803 PLDKETLRIKIAQ
+803 PLDKETLIKKIAQ

-832 FKVDEA
+832 FKVDGA

-849 PLIKAKNCDW
+849 PLIKAKDCDW
-859 LKHVVKVESES
+859 LKHVVKVKSEI
-870 DFLEELLKIVETLQ
+870 DFLQELQDQETIKTLQ
-884 ENYDFWAFSKIDE
+884 ENYDFWGFSKIDE

-905 YFNNAAERKFFPDFI
+905 YTGGHITERHFFPDFI
-920 FWLQKG
+920 FWLQKSD
-926 GTQIICFIDPKGSKH
+926 TQIICFIDPKGI
-941 TDYEHKA
+941 TYADYEHKA
-948 DAYQL
+948 DAYKL
-953 FKDKIFNPKNDP
+953 FKDKIFNPKNNP
-965 NLKIKV
+965 HFKIKV
-971 VLKFYGDKDDVG
+971 VLKFYGDKDRVG
-983 ERYRDDWIKEGELK
+983 DNYRDYWIQKGKLN
-997 DFFLK
+997 DFFLTLK
-1002 QLA
+1002 D

>member
-1 MAKKKD
+1 MVKKKD
-7 VTTDNEIF
+7 LTTDNEIF

-22 DELNINEINKPLEML
+22 EELNANEINDPLEML
-37 DFKSFDNNKDLLDYQ
+37 DFKSFDNNKELLDYQ

-60 RMLVAYFRDFKEN
+60 RVLVAYFRDFKEN

-88 HCDFAKKKLN
+88 NCDFAKKKLN

-140 LLSVAIRMG
+140 LLSVAMGMG

-164 LIKQFEKEIEKY
+164 LIQQFEKEIEKY
-176 NRNKDYFK
+176 NRNKDHSK

-211 ALFYYRADLMSDE
+211 TLFYYRADLMNDE

-248 AHKGNKTESKRQAI
+248 AHKGNKSESKRQAI

-336 LLLGMQKRHQ
+336 LLLGMQKRYKVK
-346 TEGYF
+346 GYF
-351 YDPLMLVFTHS
+351 HDPLMLVFTHS
-362 VNVKNSDAEIFFK
+362 VNVENSDAEIFFK

-394 DLLEELKNPEFLF
+394 DLLEELEGPEFLF
-407 SDDKDKGYKVN
+407 SDGKDKEKEYKIE
-418 VFKESLKS
+418 VFKEGLKG
-426 MDFKGLKEEVFYA
+426 MDFKGLKEAVFYA

-483 KSVKVVSKNLSF
+483 KSVKVASKNLSF

-576 DLKPNAAML
+576 ALKPNAAML

-598 EAILKIQ
+598 EAILKFQ

-619 EIKLEKTPIKHAL
+619 EIKLEKTPMKHAL
-632 FVPCYRKE
+632 FVPCYQEKSIKA
-640 QTNALK
+640 TDLG
-646 ISPSAS
+646 SGS

-674 FILKHEIYDP
+674 FILKHEFYNP
-684 KDYTLLKEMIQT
+684 KDYELLKEMIQKEC
-696 AHFKKVPTW
+696 FEIELNW

-711 HMISEIK
+711 
-718 GKKGYTL
+718 
-725 LKDLIQ
+725 DLISIL
-731 TAHFKKV
+731 KKR
-738 STWHYKDLDHMIS
+738 
-751 EIKGKLYPNQ
+751 LYLNQ
-761 KVPKDEFNALDSE
+761 KVPKDEFNALDNE
-774 KIVHFKRIKVRA
+774 KIVHFKRVKVRA
-786 DKKEELIQTIQE
+786 DKKEKLIQTIQE

-803 PLDKETLRIKIAQ
+803 PLDKETLRTKIVQ

-827 KQDKT
+827 KQDRT
-832 FKVDEA
+832 FKVDEV

-859 LKHVVKVESES
+859 LKHVVKVKSES
-870 DFLEELLKIVETLQ
+870 DFLEELLKITETLQ

-897 HLDNLFIP
+897 HLDHLFVP
-905 YFNNAAERKFFPDFI
+905 YIDNAAERRFFPDFI

-971 VLKFYGDKDDVG
+971 VLKFYGDKDGVG
-983 ERYRDDWIKEGELK
+983 ERYRDFWIEKGKLEYFFLDLK
-997 DFFLK
+997 D
-1002 QLA
+1002 

>member
-7 VTTDNEIF
+7 LTTDNEIF

-22 DELNINEINKPLEML
+22 EELDTNEINEPLEML
-37 DFKSFDNNKDLLDYQ
+37 DFKSFDNNKELLDYQ

-88 HCDFAKKKLN
+88 NCDFAKKKLH

-140 LLSVAIRMG
+140 LLSVTMRMG
-149 LIPKKNIMFFSANEH
+149 LIPKKNIMFFSANEN

-176 NRNKDYFK
+176 NRGKDYSK
-184 QIDFKNLKSVT
+184 QMDFKNLKSVK
-195 NKDFH
+195 NEDFY
-200 HAPKNSFIEKI
+200 HAPKIMEQI
-211 ALFYYRADLMSDE
+211 ALFYYRADLMNDE

-248 AHKGNKTESKRQAI
+248 AHKGNKSESKRQAI
-262 FSLLSLKGFLFNFSA
+262 FSLLALKGFLFNFSA

-312 NLNAFKELKD
+312 NLSAFKELKD
-322 LNDREKEIALLKAL
+322 LNDKEKETALLKAL
-336 LLLGMQKRHQ
+336 LLLSMQKRYK

-351 YDPLMLVFTHS
+351 HDPLMLVFTHS

-375 TLARVIENDDGSD
+375 TLARVIENDDESD
-388 FLKAKD
+388 FLKAKE

-407 SDDKDKGYKVN
+407 SDNKDKDDKVK
-418 VFKESLKS
+418 VFKEGLKS
-426 MDFKGLKEEVFYA
+426 MDFKSLKEEVFYA
-439 SNGHIEVIINP
+439 NNGHIEVIINP

-460 NTSDKVFCLIRI
+460 NTSDKVFCLIKI

-515 RTFDTGWDST
+515 RTFETGWDST

-539 DAKKL
+539 DAKKF

-568 DIDEAIKK
+568 DIDKAVKK
-576 DLKPNAAML
+576 ALKPNAAML

-598 EAILKIQ
+598 EAILKFQ
-605 KESENKGENRGSWR
+605 KESENRGEDRGSWR

-640 QTNALK
+640 PTSMLELPEN
-646 ISPSAS
+646 AS
-652 FKMSEKNFKDL
+652 FKMSGENFKDL
-663 KEYFHLMSEKH
+663 KEYFNLMSEKH

-684 KDYTLLKEMIQT
+684 KDYAQLKRMIQ
-696 AHFKKVPTW
+696 
-705 HYKDLD
+705 
-711 HMISEIK
+711 E
-718 GKKGYTL
+718 
-725 LKDLIQ
+725 
-731 TAHFKKV
+731 AHFKKV
-738 STWHYKDLDHMIS
+738 STWHYKDLDYMIS

-774 KIVHFKRIKVRA
+774 KIVHFKRIQVRA
-786 DKKEELIQTIQE
+786 DKKEKLIQTIQE
-798 VKEYA
+798 VKEYVS
-803 PLDKETLRIKIAQ
+803 LDKERKKIAQ
-816 GEIDPYDTEKH
+816 GEIDIDNIDKH
-827 KQDKT
+827 K
-832 FKVDEA
+832 
-838 ELLKLKEHYYT
+838 
-849 PLIKAKNCDW
+849 
-859 LKHVVKVESES
+859 
-870 DFLEELLKIVETLQ
+870 
-884 ENYDFWAFSKIDE
+884 
-897 HLDNLFIP
+897 
-905 YFNNAAERKFFPDFI
+905 
-920 FWLQKG
+920 
-926 GTQIICFIDPKGSKH
+926 
-941 TDYEHKA
+941 
-948 DAYQL
+948 
-953 FKDKIFNPKNDP
+953 
-965 NLKIKV
+965 
-971 VLKFYGDKDDVG
+971 
-983 ERYRDDWIKEGELK
+983 
-997 DFFLK
+997 
-1002 QLA
+1002 

>member
-1 MAKKKD
+1 MAKKKQEIRN
-7 VTTDNEIF
+7 NEIF

-22 DELNINEINKPLEML
+22 DELNANEINEPLEML
-37 DFKSFDNNKDLLDYQ
+37 DFKSFDSNKELLDYQ

-60 RMLVAYFRDFKEN
+60 RVLVAYFRDFKEN

-81 QKHYSFA
+81 QDHYSFA
-88 HCDFAKKKLN
+88 NCDFAKKKLN

-176 NRNKDYFK
+176 NRGKDYFK
-184 QIDFKNLKSVT
+184 QIDFKSLKIVK
-195 NKDFH
+195 NKDFYR
-200 HAPKNSFIEKI
+200 APKDFLMKKI
-211 ALFYYRADLMSDE
+211 VLFYYRADLMSDE

-262 FSLLSLKGFLFNFSA
+262 FSLLSQKGFLFNFSA

-312 NLNAFKELKD
+312 NLSAFKELKD

-336 LLLGMQKRHQ
+336 LLLGMQKRYK

-351 YDPLMLVFTHS
+351 HDPLMLVFTHS
-362 VNVKNSDAEIFFK
+362 VNVENSDAEIFFK

-394 DLLEELKNPEFLF
+394 ELLEELKNPEFLF
-407 SDDKDKGYKVN
+407 SDDKDKDYKIE
-418 VFKESLKS
+418 VFKESLND
-426 MDFKGLKEEVFYA
+426 MDLKGLKEEVFYA
-439 SNGHIEVIINP
+439 NNGHIEVIINP

-472 GDITEWICEKL
+472 GDITEWIREKL

-515 RTFDTGWDST
+515 RAFDTGWDST

-568 DIDEAIKK
+568 DIDEAVKK
-576 DLKPNAAML
+576 GLKPNAAML

-598 EAILKIQ
+598 EAILKFQ
-605 KESENKGENRGSWR
+605 KESENGGENRGSWR
-619 EIKLEKTPIKHAL
+619 EIKLEKTPMKHAL

-674 FILKHEIYDP
+674 FILKHEIYNP
-684 KDYTLLKEMIQT
+684 KDYALLKEM
-696 AHFKKVPTW
+696 
-705 HYKDLD
+705 
-711 HMISEIK
+711 
-718 GKKGYTL
+718 
-725 LKDLIQ
+725 IQ

-738 STWHYKDLDHMIS
+738 STWHYKDLDYMIS

-761 KVPKDEFNALDSE
+761 KVPKDEFNALDNE
-774 KIVHFKRIKVRA
+774 KIVHFKRIKVKA
-786 DKKEELIQTIQE
+786 DKKEELVKTIQE

-803 PLDKETLRIKIAQ
+803 PLDKERIKIAQ
-816 GEIDPYDTEKH
+816 GEIDPYDTDKH

-832 FKVDEA
+832 FKVDGA

-859 LKHVVKVESES
+859 LKHVVKVESEI
-870 DFLEELLKIVETLQ
+870 DFLKELQETETIKTLQ

-905 YFNNAAERKFFPDFI
+905 YIDNAAERKFFPDFI

-926 GTQIICFIDPKGSKH
+926 DTQIICFIDPKGTEH
-941 TDYEHKA
+941 TSGLRKA
-948 DAYQL
+948 DPYKNL

-965 NLKIKV
+965 NFKIKV
-971 VLKFYGDKDDVG
+971 VLKFYGNKDRVP
-983 ERYRDDWIKEGELK
+983 ELYRDDWIKKGELK
-997 DFFLK
+997 DFFLTLK
-1002 QLA
+1002 A

>member
-7 VTTDNEIF
+7 LTTHNEIF

-22 DELNINEINKPLEML
+22 EELNINEINDPLEML
-37 DFKSFDNNKDLLDYQ
+37 DFKSFDSHKELLDYQ

-60 RMLVAYFRDFKEN
+60 RMLIAYFRDFKED

-88 HCDFAKKKLN
+88 NCDFAKKKLN
-98 PLLKS
+98 HLLKNS
-103 HFKVEN
+103 FKVEN
-109 HCVSFENFIN
+109 GCVKFENFIN

-140 LLSVAIRMG
+140 LLSVAMGMG

-176 NRNKDYFK
+176 NRNKDYSK
-184 QIDFKNLKSVT
+184 QIDFKNLKSVK
-195 NKDFH
+195 NKDFYR
-200 HAPKNSFIEKI
+200 ASKDVLMEKI
-211 ALFYYRADLMSDE
+211 ALFYYRADLMNDE

-232 YKDYWDNGE
+232 YKDCWDNGE

-312 NLNAFKELKD
+312 NLSAFKELKD

-336 LLLGMQKRHQ
+336 LLLGMQKRYK

-351 YDPLMLVFTHS
+351 HDPLMLVFTHS
-362 VNVKNSDAEIFFK
+362 VNVENSDAEIFFK
-375 TLARVIENDDGSD
+375 TLARVIENDDGND

-394 DLLEELKNPEFLF
+394 DLLEELKDPEFLF
-407 SDDKDKGYKVN
+407 SDGKDQDYKVK
-418 VFKESLKS
+418 VFKEGLND

-472 GDITEWICEKL
+472 GDITEWIYEKL

-590 IPTNHASL
+590 IPTNHANL
-598 EAILKIQ
+598 EAILKFQ
-605 KESENKGENRGSWR
+605 KESENGGENRGSWH

-674 FILKHEIYDP
+674 FILKHEFYNP

-696 AHFKKVPTW
+696 AHFKKV
-705 HYKDLD
+705 
-711 HMISEIK
+711 
-718 GKKGYTL
+718 
-725 LKDLIQ
+725 
-731 TAHFKKV
+731 
-738 STWHYKDLDHMIS
+738 STWHYKDLDYMIS

-774 KIVHFKRIKVRA
+774 KIVHFKRVKVRA
-786 DKKEELIQTIQE
+786 DKKEKLIQTIQE

-803 PLDKETLRIKIAQ
+803 PLDKETLRTKIAQ
-816 GEIDPYDTEKH
+816 GEIDIDNIDKH
-827 KQDKT
+827 KQDRT

-859 LKHVVKVESES
+859 LKHVVKVESEI
-870 DFLEELLKIVETLQ
+870 DFLKELQETETIKTLQ

-905 YFNNAAERKFFPDFI
+905 YIDNATERRFFPDFI

-953 FKDKIFNPKNDP
+953 FKDKIFNPKDDP

-971 VLKFYGDKDDVG
+971 VLKFYGNKDDVG

>member
-1 MAKKKD
+1 MAKNKD
-7 VTTDNEIF
+7 LTSYNEIF

-22 DELNINEINKPLEML
+22 DELNTNEINEPLERL
-37 DFKSFDNNKDLLDYQ
+37 DFKSFDNNKELLDYQ

-60 RMLVAYFRDFKEN
+60 RMLVAYFKDFKEN

-81 QKHYSFA
+81 QERYSFA
-88 HCDFAKKKLN
+88 NCDFTHKKLN
-98 PLLKS
+98 HLLKS

-109 HCVSFENFIN
+109 QRVSFEHFIN

-140 LLSVAIRMG
+140 LLSVAMGMG
-149 LIPKKNIMFFSANEH
+149 LIPKKNIMFFSANEN

-176 NRNKDYFK
+176 NRGKDFSK
-184 QIDFKNLKSVT
+184 QIDFKNLKEVT
-195 NKDFH
+195 HKDFH
-200 HAPKNSFIEKI
+200 RAPKDSVINQI
-211 ALFYYRADLMSDE
+211 ALFYYRADLMNDE

-248 AHKGNKTESKRQAI
+248 AHKGNKSESKRQAI

-286 TAVYNLSVGEWVKL
+286 TSVYNLSVGEWVKL

-312 NLNAFKELKD
+312 NLNAFKDLKD

-336 LLLGMQKRHQ
+336 LLLGMQKRYKI
-346 TEGYF
+346 EGYF
-351 YDPLMLVFTHS
+351 HDPLMLVFTHS

-375 TLARVIENDDGSD
+375 TLARVIENDDGND
-388 FLKAKD
+388 FVKAKE
-394 DLLEELKNPEFLF
+394 DLLEEIKDPEFLF
-407 SDDKDKGYKVN
+407 SANKDKDYKVK
-418 VFKESLKS
+418 VFKEGLKS

-439 SNGHIEVIINP
+439 NSGHIEVIINP

-483 KSVKVVSKNLSF
+483 KSVKVMSKNLSF

-500 FSQIDKSSINILVGS
+500 FSQIDRSSINILVGS
-515 RTFDTGWDST
+515 RTFETGWDST

-544 VKQSFGRGVRIESV
+544 VKQSFGRGVRIESL

-605 KESENKGENRGSWR
+605 KESENRGENRGSWR
-619 EIKLEKTPIKHAL
+619 EITLEKTPIEHAL
-632 FVPCYRKE
+632 FMPCYRKE
-640 QTNALK
+640 PTSILELPEN
-646 ISPSAS
+646 AS

-663 KEYFHLMSEKH
+663 KECFNLMSEKH

-684 KDYTLLKEMIQT
+684 KDYATLKDMIQ
-696 AHFKKVPTW
+696 K
-705 HYKDLD
+705 
-711 HMISEIK
+711 E
-718 GKKGYTL
+718 
-725 LKDLIQ
+725 
-731 TAHFKKV
+731 HFKKV
-738 STWHYKDLDHMIS
+738 STWHYKDLDYMIA
-751 EIKGKLYPNQ
+751 EIKGRLYPNQ
-761 KVPKDEFNALDSE
+761 KVPKDEFNALDNE
-774 KIVHFKRIKVRA
+774 KIVHFKRIKVKA
-786 DKKEELIQTIQE
+786 DKEEELIKTIQE
-798 VKEYA
+798 VKEHA

-816 GEIDPYDTEKH
+816 GEIDPYDAEKH

-832 FKVDEA
+832 FKVGDA

-849 PLIKAKNCDW
+849 PLIKAKDCDW
-859 LKHVVKVESES
+859 LKHVVKVKSEI
-870 DFLEELLKIVETLQ
+870 DFLQELQDQETTKTLQ

-905 YFNNAAERKFFPDFI
+905 YINDATERHFFPDFI

-926 GTQIICFIDPKGSKH
+926 DTQIICFIDPKGI
-941 TDYEHKA
+941 TYADYEHKA
-948 DAYQL
+948 DAYKL

-965 NLKIKV
+965 NFKIKV
-971 VLKFYGDKDDVG
+971 VLKFYGDKDRVADG
-983 ERYRDDWIKEGELK
+983 YKDYWIQKGKLN
-997 DFFLK
+997 DFFLTLK
-1002 QLA
+1002 D

>member
-7 VTTDNEIF
+7 LTSYNEIF

-22 DELNINEINKPLEML
+22 EELNTNEINEPLERL
-37 DFKSFDNNKDLLDYQ
+37 DFKSFDSNKELLDYQ

-60 RMLVAYFRDFKEN
+60 RMLVAYFRDFKGS
-73 KKEFYAFY
+73 KKAFYAFY

-88 HCDFAKKKLN
+88 NCDFAKKKLN

-103 HFKVEN
+103 HLRWKIIGVR
-109 HCVSFENFIN
+109 FENFIN

-140 LLSVAIRMG
+140 LLSVAMGMG
-149 LIPKKNIMFFSANEH
+149 LIPKKNIMFFSANEN

-176 NRNKDYFK
+176 NRGKDYSK
-184 QIDFKNLKSVT
+184 QINFKNLKSVT
-195 NKDFH
+195 HKDFY
-200 HAPKNSFIEKI
+200 HAPKGFFEKI
-211 ALFYYRADLMSDE
+211 ALFYYRADLMNDE

-248 AHKGNKTESKRQAI
+248 AHKGNKSESKRQAI

-286 TAVYNLSVGEWVKL
+286 TSVYNLSVGEWVKL

-312 NLNAFKELKD
+312 NLNAFKDLKD

-336 LLLGMQKRHQ
+336 LLLGMQKRYK

-351 YDPLMLVFTHS
+351 HDPLMLVFTHS

-375 TLARVIENDDGSD
+375 TLARVIENDDGND
-388 FLKAKD
+388 FLKAKE
-394 DLLEELKNPEFLF
+394 DLLEEIKDPEFLF
-407 SDDKDKGYKVN
+407 SDDKDKDYKVK
-418 VFKESLKS
+418 VFKEGLKS

-515 RTFDTGWDST
+515 RTFETGWDST

-576 DLKPNAAML
+576 ALKPNAAIL

-605 KESENKGENRGSWR
+605 KESENRGENRGSWR

-640 QTNALK
+640 PTSILELPEN
-646 ISPSAS
+646 AS

-663 KEYFHLMSEKH
+663 KEYFNLMSEKH

-684 KDYTLLKEMIQT
+684 KDYATLKDMIQK
-696 AHFKKVPTW
+696 ARV
-705 HYKDLD
+705 
-711 HMISEIK
+711 
-718 GKKGYTL
+718 
-725 LKDLIQ
+725 
-731 TAHFKKV
+731 KKV
-738 STWHYKDLDHMIS
+738 STWHYKDLDYMIS

-761 KVPKDEFNALDSE
+761 KVPKNEFNALDNE
-774 KIVHFKRIKVRA
+774 KIVHFKRIKVKA
-786 DKKEELIQTIQE
+786 SKKEELVKKIQE

-803 PLDKETLRIKIAQ
+803 PLDKERIKIAQ
-816 GEIDPYDTEKH
+816 GEIDPYDTEKY

-832 FKVDEA
+832 FKVDGA

-849 PLIKAKNCDW
+849 PLIKAKDCDW
-859 LKHVVKVESES
+859 LKHVVKVKSEI
-870 DFLEELLKIVETLQ
+870 DFLQELQDQETTKTLQ
-884 ENYDFWAFSKIDE
+884 ANYDFWAFSKIDE

-905 YFNNAAERKFFPDFI
+905 YINDATERRFFPDFI

-926 GTQIICFIDPKGSKH
+926 DTQIICFIDPKGTKH
-941 TDYEHKA
+941 TDYEFKA
-948 DAYQL
+948 DAYKL
-953 FKDKIFNPKNDP
+953 FKDRVFNPKDNP
-965 NLKIKV
+965 HFTIKV
-971 VLKFYGDKDDVG
+971 VLKFYGDKYRVG
-983 ERYRDDWIKEGELK
+983 DGYNDRWIQKGKLK
-997 DFFLK
+997 DFFLTLK
-1002 QLA
+1002 D

>member
-7 VTTDNEIF
+7 LTSYNEIF

-22 DELNINEINKPLEML
+22 EELNTNEINEPLERL
-37 DFKSFDNNKDLLDYQ
+37 DFKSFDNNKELLDYQ

-81 QKHYSFA
+81 QERYSFA
-88 HCDFAKKKLN
+88 NCDFTHKKLN
-98 PLLKS
+98 HLLKS

-140 LLSVAIRMG
+140 LLSVTIRMG
-149 LIPKKNIMFFSANEH
+149 LIPKKNIMFFSANEN

-176 NRNKDYFK
+176 NRGKDFSK
-184 QIDFKNLKSVT
+184 QIDFKNLKEVT
-195 NKDFH
+195 HKDFH
-200 HAPKNSFIEKI
+200 RAPKGFFEKI
-211 ALFYYRADLMSDE
+211 ALFYYRADLMNDE

-248 AHKGNKTESKRQAI
+248 AHKGNKSESKRQAI

-286 TAVYNLSVGEWVKL
+286 TSVYNLSVGEWVKL

-312 NLNAFKELKD
+312 NLNAFKDSKD

-336 LLLGMQKRHQ
+336 LLLGMQKRYK

-351 YDPLMLVFTHS
+351 HDPLMLVFTHS
-362 VNVKNSDAEIFFK
+362 VNVENSDAEIFFK

-388 FLKAKD
+388 FLKAKE
-394 DLLEELKNPEFLF
+394 DLLEEIKDPEFLF
-407 SDDKDKGYKVN
+407 SANKDKDYKVK
-418 VFKESLKS
+418 VFKEGLKS

-439 SNGHIEVIINP
+439 NSGHIEVIINP

-500 FSQIDKSSINILVGS
+500 FSQIDRSSINILVGS
-515 RTFDTGWDST
+515 RTFETGWDST

-605 KESENKGENRGSWR
+605 KESENRGEDRGSWR
-619 EIKLEKTPIKHAL
+619 EIKLEKTPIKHDL

-640 QTNALK
+640 PTSILK
-646 ISPSAS
+646 IPENAS

-663 KEYFHLMSEKH
+663 KEYFNLMSEKH

-684 KDYTLLKEMIQT
+684 KDYTTLKDMIQ
-696 AHFKKVPTW
+696 
-705 HYKDLD
+705 
-711 HMISEIK
+711 K
-718 GKKGYTL
+718 G
-725 LKDLIQ
+725 
-731 TAHFKKV
+731 HFKKV
-738 STWHYKDLDHMIS
+738 STWHYKDLDYMIS

-761 KVPKDEFNALDSE
+761 KVPKDEFNALDNE
-774 KIVHFKRIKVRA
+774 KIVHFKRIKVKA
-786 DKKEELIQTIQE
+786 DKQEALIKTIQE
-798 VKEYA
+798 VKEHV

-816 GEIDPYDTEKH
+816 GEIDPYDAEKH
-827 KQDKT
+827 KQNKT
-832 FKVDEA
+832 FKVGDA

-849 PLIKAKNCDW
+849 PLIKAKDCDW
-859 LKHVVKVESES
+859 LKHVVKVKSEI
-870 DFLEELLKIVETLQ
+870 DFLQELQDQETTKTLQ

-905 YFNNAAERKFFPDFI
+905 YINNVAERCFFPDFI

-926 GTQIICFIDPKGSKH
+926 GTQIICFIDPKGI
-941 TDYEHKA
+941 TYADYEHKA
-948 DAYQL
+948 DAYKL

-965 NLKIKV
+965 HFKIKV
-971 VLKFYGDKDDVG
+971 VLKFYGDKDRVG
-983 ERYRDDWIKEGELK
+983 DNYRDYWIQKGKLN
-997 DFFLK
+997 DFFLT
-1002 QLA
+1002 LRD

>member
-1 MAKKKD
+1 MAKKKQE
-7 VTTDNEIF
+7 VRNNEIF

-22 DELNINEINKPLEML
+22 EELNANEINDPLEML
-37 DFKSFDNNKDLLDYQ
+37 DFKSFDSNKELLDYQ

-60 RMLVAYFRDFKEN
+60 RMLVAYFRDFKED

-88 HCDFAKKKLN
+88 NCDFAKKKLN

-195 NKDFH
+195 NKDFY
-200 HAPKNSFIEKI
+200 HASKDFLMEKI

-336 LLLGMQKRHQ
+336 LLLGMQKRYQ

-375 TLARVIENDDGSD
+375 TLARVIENDDRSD
-388 FLKAKD
+388 FLKAKE

-407 SDDKDKGYKVN
+407 SDGKDQKYKVE
-418 VFKESLKS
+418 VFKEGLKS

-439 SNGHIEVIINP
+439 SSGHIEVIINP

-472 GDITEWICEKL
+472 GDITEWIREKL

-568 DIDEAIKK
+568 EIDGAIKK
-576 DLKPNAAML
+576 ALKPNAAML

-605 KESENKGENRGSWR
+605 KESENKGEDRGSWR

-674 FILKHEIYDP
+674 FILKHEIYNP

-696 AHFKKVPTW
+696 AHFN
-705 HYKDLD
+705 
-711 HMISEIK
+711 
-718 GKKGYTL
+718 
-725 LKDLIQ
+725 
-731 TAHFKKV
+731 KV
-738 STWHYKDLDHMIS
+738 STWHYKDLDYMIS

-761 KVPKDEFNALDSE
+761 KVPKDEFNALDNE
-774 KIVHFKRIKVRA
+774 KIVHFKRVKVKA
-786 DKKEELIQTIQE
+786 DKKEKLIQTIQE

-803 PLDKETLRIKIAQ
+803 PLDKERIKIAQ

-827 KQDKT
+827 KQNKT

-859 LKHVVKVESES
+859 LKHVVKVKSES
-870 DFLEELLKIVETLQ
+870 DFLEELLKITETLQ

-905 YFNNAAERKFFPDFI
+905 YIDNGATERKFFPDFI
-920 FWLQKG
+920 FWLEKG
-926 GTQIICFIDPKGSKH
+926 GMQIICFIDPKGSKH

-953 FKDKIFNPKNDP
+953 FKDKIFNPKDDP
-965 NLKIKV
+965 NFKIKV
-971 VLKFYGDKDDVG
+971 VLKFYGNKDDVR

>member
-1 MAKKKD
+1 MAKKKQQD
-7 VTTDNEIF
+7 LRGNEIF

-22 DELNINEINKPLEML
+22 DEFNTNEINEPLEML
-37 DFKSFDNNKDLLDYQ
+37 DFKSFDSNKELLDYQ

-60 RMLVAYFRDFKEN
+60 RMLVAYFKDFKES

-81 QKHYSFA
+81 QQCYSFA
-88 HCDFAKKKLN
+88 NCDFTHKKLN
-98 PLLKS
+98 PLLKGY
-103 HFKVEN
+103 FKAEN
-109 HCVSFENFIN
+109 HRVSFENFIN

-140 LLSVAIRMG
+140 LLSVAMG
-149 LIPKKNIMFFSANEH
+149 MDLIPKKNIMFFSANEN
-164 LIKQFEKEIEKY
+164 LIKQFEREIEKY
-176 NRNKDYFK
+176 NRDKDYSK

-200 HAPKNSFIEKI
+200 RASKDSLIEKI
-211 ALFYYRADLMSDE
+211 TLFYYRADLMSDE

-248 AHKGNKTESKRQAI
+248 AHKGNKSESKRQAI

-286 TAVYNLSVGEWVKL
+286 TSVYNLSVGEWVKL
-300 GYGKESVLLKKN
+300 GYGKESVLLEKN
-312 NLNAFKELKD
+312 NLSAFKTLKD

-336 LLLGMQKRHQ
+336 LLLGMQKRYKI
-346 TEGYF
+346 EDYF
-351 YDPLMLVFTHS
+351 HDPLMLVFTHS
-362 VNVKNSDAEIFFK
+362 VNVQNSDAEIFFK

-388 FLKAKD
+388 FIKAKE
-394 DLLEELKNPEFLF
+394 DLLEELKDPEFLF
-407 SDDKDKGYKVN
+407 SDDKDKDYKVQ
-418 VFKESLKS
+418 VFKESLRNI
-426 MDFKGLKEEVFYA
+426 DFKGLKEEVFYA

-472 GDITEWICEKL
+472 GDITEWIHEKL

-515 RTFDTGWDST
+515 RTFETGWDST

-568 DIDEAIKK
+568 EIDRSIKK
-576 DLKPNAAML
+576 ALKPNAAML

-590 IPTNHASL
+590 IPTNSESL

-605 KESENKGENRGSWR
+605 KESENRGEDRGSWR
-619 EIKLEKTPIKHAL
+619 EIKLEKTLTEEHAL
-632 FVPCYRKE
+632 FVPCYKKE
-640 QTNALK
+640 QTSALK
-646 ISPSAS
+646 LPESAS

-663 KEYFHLMSEKH
+663 KEYFNLMSEKH
-674 FILKHEIYDP
+674 FILKHEIYNP
-684 KDYTLLKEMIQT
+684 KDYAQLKEMIQK
-696 AHFKKVPTW
+696 AHFKKVSNW

-711 HMISEIK
+711 
-718 GKKGYTL
+718 Y
-725 LKDLIQ
+725 
-731 TAHFKKV
+731 
-738 STWHYKDLDHMIS
+738 MIS

-761 KVPKDEFNALDSE
+761 KVPRDEFNILDSE
-774 KIVHFKRIKVRA
+774 KIVHFKRIKVKA
-786 DKKEELIQTIQE
+786 GKKEALIKTIQE
-798 VKEYA
+798 VQKYE
-803 PLDKETLRIKIAQ
+803 PLDRETLKEKIKQ

-827 KQDKT
+827 KPDKT
-832 FKVDEA
+832 FEVDGA

-859 LKHVVKVESES
+859 LKHVVKVESEI
-870 DFLEELLKIVETLQ
+870 DFLKELQDQETMKTLR
-884 ENYDFWAFSKIDE
+884 EKYDFWAFSKIDE
-897 HLDNLFIP
+897 HLDNLFLP
-905 YFNNAAERKFFPDFI
+905 YINNLGERRFFPDFI

-926 GTQIICFIDPKGSKH
+926 DTQIICFIDPKG
-941 TDYEHKA
+941 TAYADYQHKA
-948 DAYQL
+948 DAYKL
-953 FKDKIFNPKNDP
+953 FKDRVFSSKDNPH
-965 NLKIKV
+965 LKIKV
-971 VLKFYGDKDDVG
+971 VLKFYGDKDGVG
-983 ERYRDDWIKEGELK
+983 ENYKDYWIKKHELK
-997 DFFLK
+997 DFFLT
-1002 QLA
+1002 L

>member
-7 VTTDNEIF
+7 LITDNEIF

-22 DELNINEINKPLEML
+22 YELNTNEINEPLERL
-37 DFKSFDNNKDLLDYQ
+37 DFKSFDSNKELLDYQ

-60 RMLVAYFRDFKEN
+60 RMLVAYFRDFKGS

-88 HCDFAKKKLN
+88 NCDFTNKKLN
-98 PLLKS
+98 HLLKAY
-103 HFKVEN
+103 FKVEN

-140 LLSVAIRMG
+140 LLSVAMGMG
-149 LIPKKNIMFFSANEH
+149 LIPKKNIMFFSANEN

-176 NRNKDYFK
+176 NRGKDYSK
-184 QIDFKNLKSVT
+184 QIDFKNLKKVT
-195 NKDFH
+195 HKDFH
-200 HAPKNSFIEKI
+200 HAPKGFFEKI
-211 ALFYYRADLMSDE
+211 TLFYYRADLMNDE

-248 AHKGNKTESKRQAI
+248 AHKGNKSESKRQAI

-286 TAVYNLSVGEWVKL
+286 TSVYNLSVGEWVKL

-312 NLNAFKELKD
+312 NLNAFKDLKD

-336 LLLGMQKRHQ
+336 LLLGMQKRYK

-362 VNVKNSDAEIFFK
+362 VNVENSDAEIFFK
-375 TLARVIENDDGSD
+375 TLARVIENDDGND
-388 FLKAKD
+388 FLKAKE
-394 DLLEELKNPEFLF
+394 DLLEEIKNPEFLF
-407 SDDKDKGYKVN
+407 SANKDKDYKVQ
-418 VFKESLKS
+418 VFKEGLKS

-439 SNGHIEVIINP
+439 NNGHIEVIINP

-500 FSQIDKSSINILVGS
+500 FSQIDRSSINILVGS
-515 RTFDTGWDST
+515 RTFETGWDST

-568 DIDEAIKK
+568 DIDETIKEN
-576 DLKPNAAML
+576 LKPNATIL

-605 KESENKGENRGSWR
+605 KESENRGENRGSWR
-619 EIKLEKTPIKHAL
+619 EIKLEKTPIKHKL

-640 QTNALK
+640 PTSILEL
-646 ISPSAS
+646 SPNAS
-652 FKMSEKNFKDL
+652 FKMSGENFKDL
-663 KEYFHLMSEKH
+663 KEYFNLMSEKH

-684 KDYTLLKEMIQT
+684 KDYKQLKDMIQ
-696 AHFKKVPTW
+696 K
-705 HYKDLD
+705 
-711 HMISEIK
+711 
-718 GKKGYTL
+718 
-725 LKDLIQ
+725 
-731 TAHFKKV
+731 AHFKKV
-738 STWHYKDLDHMIS
+738 STWHYKDLDYMIA

-761 KVPKDEFNALDSE
+761 KVPKDEFKALDSE
-774 KIVHFKRIKVRA
+774 KIVHFKRIKVKA
-786 DKKEELIQTIQE
+786 DKQEALIKTIQE
-798 VKEYA
+798 VKEHA
-803 PLDKETLRIKIAQ
+803 PLDKETLIKKIVQ

-832 FKVDEA
+832 FKVDGA

-849 PLIKAKNCDW
+849 PLIKAKDCDW
-859 LKHVVKVESES
+859 LKHVVKVKSEI
-870 DFLEELLKIVETLQ
+870 DFLQELQDQETTKTLQ

-905 YFNNAAERKFFPDFI
+905 YINNVAERRFFPDFI

-926 GTQIICFIDPKGSKH
+926 DTQIICFIDPKGIKIS
-941 TDYEHKA
+941 DYQHKA
-948 DAYQL
+948 DAYKL

-965 NLKIKV
+965 NFKIKV

-983 ERYRDDWIKEGELK
+983 DNYRDYWIQKGKLN
-997 DFFLK
+997 DFFLT
-1002 QLA
+1002 LIA

>member
-7 VTTDNEIF
+7 LTTHNEIF

-22 DELNINEINKPLEML
+22 DELNTNEINEPLERL
-37 DFKSFDNNKDLLDYQ
+37 DFKSFDNNKELLDYQ

-81 QKHYSFA
+81 QEHYSFA
-88 HCDFAKKKLN
+88 NCDFTNKKLN
-98 PLLKS
+98 HLLKS

-109 HCVSFENFIN
+109 KRVSFENFIN

-140 LLSVAIRMG
+140 LLSVAMGMG
-149 LIPKKNIMFFSANEH
+149 LIPKKNIMFFSANEN

-176 NRNKDYFK
+176 NRGKDFSK
-184 QIDFKNLKSVT
+184 QIDFKNFKSVT
-195 NKDFH
+195 HKDFH
-200 HAPKNSFIEKI
+200 RAPKDFFEKI
-211 ALFYYRADLMSDE
+211 ALFYYRADLMNDE

-248 AHKGNKTESKRQAI
+248 AHKGNKSESKRQAI

-286 TAVYNLSVGEWVKL
+286 TSVYNLSVGEWVKL

-336 LLLGMQKRHQ
+336 LLLGMQKRYKI
-346 TEGYF
+346 EGYF
-351 YDPLMLVFTHS
+351 HDPLMLVFTHS
-362 VNVKNSDAEIFFK
+362 VNVENSDAEIFFK
-375 TLARVIENDDGSD
+375 TLARVIENDDESD
-388 FLKAKD
+388 FVKAKE
-394 DLLEELKNPEFLF
+394 DLLEEIKNPEFLF
-407 SDDKDKGYKVN
+407 SDSKDKNYKVK
-418 VFKESLKS
+418 VFKEGLKS

-439 SNGHIEVIINP
+439 NSGHIEVIINP

-460 NTSDKVFCLIRI
+460 NTSDKVFCLIKI
-472 GDITEWICEKL
+472 GDITEWIDEKL

-515 RTFDTGWDST
+515 RTFETGWDST

-568 DIDEAIKK
+568 KIDEAIKEN
-576 DLKPNAAML
+576 LKPNAAML

-605 KESENKGENRGSWR
+605 KESENRGENRGSWR

-640 QTNALK
+640 PTSVLELPEN
-646 ISPSAS
+646 AS

-663 KEYFHLMSEKH
+663 KEYFNLMSEKH

-684 KDYTLLKEMIQT
+684 KDYAMLKDMIQ
-696 AHFKKVPTW
+696 K
-705 HYKDLD
+705 
-711 HMISEIK
+711 
-718 GKKGYTL
+718 
-725 LKDLIQ
+725 
-731 TAHFKKV
+731 AHFKKV

-761 KVPKDEFNALDSE
+761 KVPKDEFNALDNE
-774 KIVHFKRIKVRA
+774 KIVHFKRIKVKA
-786 DKKEELIQTIQE
+786 DKEEELIKTIQE
-798 VKEYA
+798 VKEHA

-816 GEIDPYDTEKH
+816 GEIDAEKH
-827 KQDKT
+827 KQNKT
-832 FKVDEA
+832 FEVDGT

-859 LKHVVKVESES
+859 LKHVVKVESEI
-870 DFLEELLKIVETLQ
+870 DFLKELQETETIKTLQ

-905 YFNNAAERKFFPDFI
+905 YFNSVTERRFFPDFI

-926 GTQIICFIDPKGSKH
+926 DTQIVCFIDPKGI
-941 TDYEHKA
+941 TYADYEHKA
-948 DAYQL
+948 DAYKL

-965 NLKIKV
+965 NFKIKV
-971 VLKFYGDKDDVG
+971 VLKFYGNKDKVADG
-983 ERYRDDWIKEGELK
+983 YRDYWIKKGKLN
-997 DFFLK
+997 DFFLTLK
-1002 QLA
+1002 D

>member
-7 VTTDNEIF
+7 LTTHNEIF

-22 DELNINEINKPLEML
+22 EELNANEINEPLEML
-37 DFKSFDNNKDLLDYQ
+37 DFKSFDNNKELLDYQ

-60 RMLVAYFRDFKEN
+60 RVLVAYFRDFKEN

-98 PLLKS
+98 HLLKS
-103 HFKVEN
+103 YFKVEN

-176 NRNKDYFK
+176 NRGKDYFK
-184 QIDFKNLKSVT
+184 QIDFKSLKSVT
-195 NKDFH
+195 NKDFY
-200 HAPKNSFIEKI
+200 HASKDFFQKI
-211 ALFYYRADLMSDE
+211 VLFYYRADLMNDE

-336 LLLGMQKRHQ
+336 LLLGMQKRYQ

-388 FLKAKD
+388 FLKAKE
-394 DLLEELKNPEFLF
+394 DLLEEIKNPEFLF
-407 SDDKDKGYKVN
+407 SDGKDKEKEYKIK
-418 VFKESLKS
+418 VFKESLND
-426 MDFKGLKEEVFYA
+426 MDFKGLKEAVFYA
-439 SNGHIEVIINP
+439 NNGHIEVIINP

-460 NTSDKVFCLIRI
+460 NTSDKVFCLIKI

-515 RTFDTGWDST
+515 RAFDTGWDST

-568 DIDEAIKK
+568 DIDEAIK
-576 DLKPNAAML
+576 DSLKPNAAML

-590 IPTNHASL
+590 IPTNPASL
-598 EAILKIQ
+598 EAILKFQ

-619 EIKLEKTPIKHAL
+619 EIKLEKTRIEHAL

-640 QTNALK
+640 QTSILK
-646 ISPSAS
+646 LPESAS

-684 KDYTLLKEMIQT
+684 KDY
-696 AHFKKVPTW
+696 A
-705 HYKDLD
+705 
-711 HMISEIK
+711 
-718 GKKGYTL
+718 L
-725 LKDLIQ
+725 LKDMIQ
-731 TAHFKKV
+731 KEHFKKV
-738 STWHYKDLDHMIS
+738 STWHYKDLDYMIS

-774 KIVHFKRIKVRA
+774 KIVHFKRIKVKA
-786 DKKEELIQTIQE
+786 DKKEELVKTIQE

-803 PLDKETLRIKIAQ
+803 PLDKETLKNKIAQ
-816 GEIDPYDTEKH
+816 GEIDPYDKEKH
-827 KQDKT
+827 KQDRT
-832 FKVDEA
+832 FKVDDA

-859 LKHVVKVESES
+859 LKHVVKVKSES
-870 DFLEELLKIVETLQ
+870 DFLEELLKITETLQ

-905 YFNNAAERKFFPDFI
+905 YIDNGTAERRFFPDFI
-920 FWLQKG
+920 FWLQKS

-971 VLKFYGDKDDVG
+971 VLKFYGDKDGVG
-983 ERYRDDWIKEGELK
+983 ERYRDLWIEKGKLEY
-997 DFFLK
+997 FFLD
-1002 QLA
+1002 LNN

>member
-1 MAKKKD
+1 MAKKKQE
-7 VTTDNEIF
+7 VRNNEIF

-22 DELNINEINKPLEML
+22 EELNINEINDPLEML
-37 DFKSFDNNKDLLDYQ
+37 DFKSFDNNKELLDYQ

-60 RMLVAYFRDFKEN
+60 RMLAAYFRDFKEN

-88 HCDFAKKKLN
+88 NCDFAKKKLN

-176 NRNKDYFK
+176 NRNKDYSK
-184 QIDFKNLKSVT
+184 QIDFKNLKSVK
-195 NKDFH
+195 NKDFY

-211 ALFYYRADLMSDE
+211 TLFYYRADLMNDE

-336 LLLGMQKRHQ
+336 LLLSMQKRYKV
-346 TEGYF
+346 EGYF
-351 YDPLMLVFTHS
+351 HDPLMLVFTHS

-375 TLARVIENDDGSD
+375 TLACVIENDDGSD
-388 FLKAKD
+388 FLKAKE

-407 SDDKDKGYKVN
+407 SDDKDKDYKVE
-418 VFKESLKS
+418 VFKEGLKS

-472 GDITEWICEKL
+472 GDITEWIREKL

-515 RTFDTGWDST
+515 RAFDTGWDST

-568 DIDEAIKK
+568 EIDGAIKEN
-576 DLKPNAAML
+576 LKPNAAML

-605 KESENKGENRGSWR
+605 KESENRGESRGSWR

-640 QTNALK
+640 PTSVLELPEN
-646 ISPSAS
+646 AS

-663 KEYFHLMSEKH
+663 KEYFNLMSEKH

-684 KDYTLLKEMIQT
+684 KDY
-696 AHFKKVPTW
+696 A
-705 HYKDLD
+705 
-711 HMISEIK
+711 
-718 GKKGYTL
+718 L

-738 STWHYKDLDHMIS
+738 STWHYKDLDYMIS

-761 KVPKDEFNALDSE
+761 KVPKDEFNALDNE
-774 KIVHFKRIKVRA
+774 KIVHFKRIKVKA
-786 DKKEELIQTIQE
+786 DKEEALIKTIQE
-798 VKEYA
+798 VKEHA

-816 GEIDPYDTEKH
+816 GEIDPYDAEKH
-827 KQDKT
+827 KQNKI
-832 FKVDEA
+832 FEVDDA

-859 LKHVVKVESES
+859 LKHVVKVESEI
-870 DFLEELLKIVETLQ
+870 DFLKELQETETIKTLQ

-905 YFNNAAERKFFPDFI
+905 YFNSVTERRFFPDFI

-926 GTQIICFIDPKGSKH
+926 DTQIVCFIDPKGI
-941 TDYEHKA
+941 TYADYEHKA
-948 DAYQL
+948 DAYKL

-965 NLKIKV
+965 HFKIKV
-971 VLKFYGDKDDVG
+971 VLKFYGNKDKVADG
-983 ERYRDDWIKEGELK
+983 YRDYWIKKGKLN

>member
-7 VTTDNEIF
+7 LTSYNEIF

-22 DELNINEINKPLEML
+22 DELNTNEINEPLERL
-37 DFKSFDNNKDLLDYQ
+37 DFKSFDSNKELLDYQ

-81 QKHYSFA
+81 QEHYSFA
-88 HCDFAKKKLN
+88 NCYFTNKKLN
-98 PLLKS
+98 HLLKAY
-103 HFKVEN
+103 FKVEN
-109 HCVSFENFIN
+109 QRVSFENFIN

-140 LLSVAIRMG
+140 LLSVAMGMG
-149 LIPKKNIMFFSANEH
+149 LIPKKNIMFFSANEN

-176 NRNKDYFK
+176 NRGKDYSK
-184 QIDFKNLKSVT
+184 QIDFKNLKKVT
-195 NKDFH
+195 HKDFH
-200 HAPKNSFIEKI
+200 RAPKDSFIKQI
-211 ALFYYRADLMSDE
+211 ALFYYRADLMNDE

-248 AHKGNKTESKRQAI
+248 AHKGNKSESKRQAI

-286 TAVYNLSVGEWVKL
+286 TSVYNLSVGEWVKL

-312 NLNAFKELKD
+312 NLNAFKDSKD

-336 LLLGMQKRHQ
+336 LLLGMQKRYKI
-346 TEGYF
+346 EGYF
-351 YDPLMLVFTHS
+351 HDPLMLVFTHS
-362 VNVKNSDAEIFFK
+362 VNVENSDAEIFFK
-375 TLARVIENDDGSD
+375 TLARVIENDEESD
-388 FLKAKD
+388 FSKAKE
-394 DLLEELKNPEFLF
+394 DLLEEIKDPEFLF
-407 SDDKDKGYKVN
+407 SANKDKDYKVK
-418 VFKESLKS
+418 VFKEGLKS

-439 SNGHIEVIINP
+439 NSGHIEVIINP

-460 NTSDKVFCLIRI
+460 NTSDKVFCLIKI

-515 RTFDTGWDST
+515 RTFETGWDST

-598 EAILKIQ
+598 EAILTIQ
-605 KESENKGENRGSWR
+605 KESENRGENRGSWR
-619 EIKLEKTPIKHAL
+619 EITLEKTPIEHAL

-640 QTNALK
+640 PTSILELPEN
-646 ISPSAS
+646 AS

-663 KEYFHLMSEKH
+663 KECFNLMSEKH

-684 KDYTLLKEMIQT
+684 KDYATLKDMIQ
-696 AHFKKVPTW
+696 K
-705 HYKDLD
+705 
-711 HMISEIK
+711 
-718 GKKGYTL
+718 
-725 LKDLIQ
+725 
-731 TAHFKKV
+731 AHFKKV
-738 STWHYKDLDHMIS
+738 STWHYKDLDYMIS

-761 KVPKDEFNALDSE
+761 KVPKDEFNALDNE
-774 KIVHFKRIKVRA
+774 KIVHFKRIKVKA
-786 DKKEELIQTIQE
+786 DKQEELIKTIQK

-803 PLDKETLRIKIAQ
+803 PLDKERIKIAQ
-816 GEIDPYDTEKH
+816 GEIDPDDTEKH

-832 FKVDEA
+832 FKVDGA

-849 PLIKAKNCDW
+849 PLIKAKDCDW
-859 LKHVVKVESES
+859 LKHVVKVKSEI
-870 DFLEELLKIVETLQ
+870 DFLQELQDQETTKTLQ

-905 YFNNAAERKFFPDFI
+905 YINNVAERRFFPDFI

-926 GTQIICFIDPKGSKH
+926 DTQIICFIDPKGI
-941 TDYEHKA
+941 TYADYEHKA
-948 DAYQL
+948 DAYKL

-965 NLKIKV
+965 NFKIKV
-971 VLKFYGDKDDVG
+971 VLKFYGDKDRVG
-983 ERYRDDWIKEGELK
+983 DNYRDYWIQKGKLN
-997 DFFLK
+997 DFFLTLK
-1002 QLA
+1002 D

>member
-7 VTTDNEIF
+7 LTSYNEIF

-22 DELNINEINKPLEML
+22 DELNTNEINEPLERL
-37 DFKSFDNNKDLLDYQ
+37 DFKSFDSNKELLDYQ

-81 QKHYSFA
+81 QEHYSFA
-88 HCDFAKKKLN
+88 NCDFTNKKLN
-98 PLLKS
+98 HLLKS

-109 HCVSFENFIN
+109 KRVSFENFIN

-149 LIPKKNIMFFSANEH
+149 LIPKKNIMFFSANEN

-176 NRNKDYFK
+176 NRGKDFSK
-184 QIDFKNLKSVT
+184 QIDFKNLKDVT
-195 NKDFH
+195 HKDFH
-200 HAPKNSFIEKI
+200 RAPKNVLKEMEKI
-211 ALFYYRADLMSDE
+211 ALFYYRADLMNDE

-248 AHKGNKTESKRQAI
+248 AHKGNKSESKRQAI

-286 TAVYNLSVGEWVKL
+286 TSVYNLSVGEWVNL

-312 NLNAFKELKD
+312 NLNAFKDLKD

-336 LLLGMQKRHQ
+336 LLLGMQKRYKI
-346 TEGYF
+346 EGYF
-351 YDPLMLVFTHS
+351 HDPLMLVFTHS

-375 TLARVIENDDGSD
+375 TLARVIENDEESD
-388 FLKAKD
+388 FSKAKE
-394 DLLEELKNPEFLF
+394 DLLEEIKDPEFLF
-407 SDDKDKGYKVN
+407 SGNKDKDYKVN
-418 VFKESLKS
+418 VFKEGLKS

-439 SNGHIEVIINP
+439 NSGHIEVIINP

-460 NTSDKVFCLIRI
+460 NTSDKVFCLIKI
-472 GDITEWICEKL
+472 GDITEWIHEKL

-500 FSQIDKSSINILVGS
+500 FSQIDRSSINILVGS
-515 RTFDTGWDST
+515 RTFETGWDST

-544 VKQSFGRGVRIESV
+544 VKQSFGRGVRIESL

-568 DIDEAIKK
+568 DIDGAIKK
-576 DLKPNAAML
+576 ALKPNAAML

-598 EAILKIQ
+598 EAILTIQ
-605 KESENKGENRGSWR
+605 KESENRGENNRGSWR
-619 EIKLEKTPIKHAL
+619 EIKLEKTPINHAL

-640 QTNALK
+640 PTSILELPEN
-646 ISPSAS
+646 AS

-663 KEYFHLMSEKH
+663 KEYFNLMSEKH

-684 KDYTLLKEMIQT
+684 KDYATLKDMIQK
-696 AHFKKVPTW
+696 AH
-705 HYKDLD
+705 Y
-711 HMISEIK
+711 
-718 GKKGYTL
+718 
-725 LKDLIQ
+725 
-731 TAHFKKV
+731 KKV
-738 STWHYKDLDHMIS
+738 STWHYKDLDYMIA

-761 KVPKDEFNALDSE
+761 KVPKDEFNALDNE
-774 KIVHFKRIKVRA
+774 KIVHFKRIKVKA
-786 DKKEELIQTIQE
+786 HKQEELVKTIQE
-798 VKEYA
+798 VKEHA

-816 GEIDPYDTEKH
+816 GEIDPYDAEKH
-827 KQDKT
+827 KQNKT
-832 FKVDEA
+832 FKVGDA

-849 PLIKAKNCDW
+849 PLIKAKDCDW
-859 LKHVVKVESES
+859 LKHVVKVKSEI
-870 DFLEELLKIVETLQ
+870 DFLQELQDQEITKTLQ

-905 YFNNAAERKFFPDFI
+905 YINNVAERRFFPDFI

-926 GTQIICFIDPKGSKH
+926 DTQIICFIDPKGIIIS
-941 TDYEHKA
+941 DYEHKA
-948 DAYQL
+948 DAYKL

-965 NLKIKV
+965 HCKIKKIKV
-971 VLKFYGDKDDVG
+971 VLKFYGDKDRVG
-983 ERYRDDWIKEGELK
+983 DNYRDYWIQKGKLN
-997 DFFLK
+997 DFFLTLK
-1002 QLA
+1002 S

>member
-7 VTTDNEIF
+7 LTTYNEIF

-22 DELNINEINKPLEML
+22 EELNTNEINEPLERL
-37 DFKSFDNNKDLLDYQ
+37 DFKSFDNNKELLDYQ

-60 RMLVAYFRDFKEN
+60 RMLAAYFRDFKGS
-73 KKEFYAFY
+73 KKNFYAFY
-81 QKHYSFA
+81 QEHYSFA
-88 HCDFAKKKLN
+88 NCDFTHKKLN

-109 HCVSFENFIN
+109 KCVSFENFIN

-140 LLSVAIRMG
+140 LLSVAMGMG
-149 LIPKKNIMFFSANEH
+149 LIPKKNIMFFSANEN

-176 NRNKDYFK
+176 NRGKDYSK

-195 NKDFH
+195 HKDFH
-200 HAPKNSFIEKI
+200 RAPKDLVEKI
-211 ALFYYRADLMSDE
+211 TLFYYRADLMNDE

-248 AHKGNKTESKRQAI
+248 AHKGNKSESKRQVI

-286 TAVYNLSVGEWVKL
+286 TSVYNLSVGEWVKL

-312 NLNAFKELKD
+312 NLNAFKDSKD

-336 LLLGMQKRHQ
+336 LLLGMQKRYKI
-346 TEGYF
+346 EGYF
-351 YDPLMLVFTHS
+351 HDPLMLVFTHS

-375 TLARVIENDDGSD
+375 TLARVIENDNGND
-388 FLKAKD
+388 FLKAKE
-394 DLLEELKNPEFLF
+394 DLLEEIKDPEFLF
-407 SDDKDKGYKVN
+407 SDDKDKDYKVK
-418 VFKESLKS
+418 VFKEGLKS
-426 MDFKGLKEEVFYA
+426 MDFKGLKGEVFYA
-439 SNGHIEVIINP
+439 SNGYIEVIINP

-460 NTSDKVFCLIRI
+460 NTSDKVFCLIKI

-500 FSQIDKSSINILVGS
+500 FSQIDRSSINILVGS
-515 RTFDTGWDST
+515 RTFETGWDST

-544 VKQSFGRGVRIESV
+544 VKQSFGRGVRIESI

-605 KESENKGENRGSWR
+605 KESENRGENRGSWR
-619 EIKLEKTPIKHAL
+619 EIKLEKTPIKHDL

-640 QTNALK
+640 PTSILEL
-646 ISPSAS
+646 SPNAS

-663 KEYFHLMSEKH
+663 KEYFNLMSEKH
-674 FILKHEIYDP
+674 FILKHEIYNP
-684 KDYTLLKEMIQT
+684 KDYTQLKDMIQ
-696 AHFKKVPTW
+696 K
-705 HYKDLD
+705 
-711 HMISEIK
+711 
-718 GKKGYTL
+718 
-725 LKDLIQ
+725 
-731 TAHFKKV
+731 AHFKKV
-738 STWHYKDLDHMIS
+738 STWHYKDLDYMIS

-774 KIVHFKRIKVRA
+774 KIVHFKRIKVKA
-786 DKKEELIQTIQE
+786 DKQEALIKTIQK
-798 VKEYA
+798 VKEHV

-832 FKVDEA
+832 FKVDDA

-849 PLIKAKNCDW
+849 PLIKAKDCDW
-859 LKHVVKVESES
+859 LKHVVKVKSES
-870 DFLEELLKIVETLQ
+870 DFLEELLKITETLQ

-905 YFNNAAERKFFPDFI
+905 YFNNAAERRFFPDFI

-948 DAYQL
+948 DAYKL
-953 FKDKIFNPKNDP
+953 FKGKVFTPKDNPHF
-965 NLKIKV
+965 KIKV
-971 VLKFYGDKDDVG
+971 VLKFYGDKDRVG
-983 ERYRDDWIKEGELK
+983 DNYRDYWIQKGKLN
-997 DFFLK
+997 DFFLTLK
-1002 QLA
+1002 D

>member
-7 VTTDNEIF
+7 LTTDNEIF

-22 DELNINEINKPLEML
+22 DELNTNEINEPLERL
-37 DFKSFDNNKDLLDYQ
+37 DFKSFDSNKELLDYQ

-81 QKHYSFA
+81 QEHYSFA
-88 HCDFAKKKLN
+88 NCDFTHKKLN
-98 PLLKS
+98 HLLKS
-103 HFKVEN
+103 HFKVKN
-109 HCVSFENFIN
+109 QRVSFENFIN

-149 LIPKKNIMFFSANEH
+149 LIPKKNIMFFSANEN

-176 NRNKDYFK
+176 NRGKDFSK

-195 NKDFH
+195 HKDFH
-200 HAPKNSFIEKI
+200 HAPKDFFEKI
-211 ALFYYRADLMSDE
+211 ALFYYRADLMNDE

-248 AHKGNKTESKRQAI
+248 AHKGNKSESKRQAI

-312 NLNAFKELKD
+312 NLSAFKDLKD

-336 LLLGMQKRHQ
+336 LLLGMQKRYK

-351 YDPLMLVFTHS
+351 HDPLMLVFTHS
-362 VNVKNSDAEIFFK
+362 VNVENSDAEIFFK

-388 FLKAKD
+388 FLKAKE

-407 SDDKDKGYKVN
+407 SDDKDKDYKVN
-418 VFKESLKS
+418 VFKEGLKS

-460 NTSDKVFCLIRI
+460 NTSDKVFCLIKI
-472 GDITEWICEKL
+472 GDITEWIHEKL

-515 RTFDTGWDST
+515 RTFETGWDST

-568 DIDEAIKK
+568 DIDKAIKK
-576 DLKPNAAML
+576 ALKPNAAML

-598 EAILKIQ
+598 EAILNFQ
-605 KESENKGENRGSWR
+605 KESENKGESRGFWR
-619 EIKLEKTPIKHAL
+619 EIKLEKTRIEHKL

-640 QTNALK
+640 PTSITELPEN
-646 ISPSAS
+646 AS
-652 FKMSEKNFKDL
+652 FKMSGENFKDL
-663 KEYFHLMSEKH
+663 KECFNLMSEKH

-684 KDYTLLKEMIQT
+684 KDYKQLKKMIQ
-696 AHFKKVPTW
+696 
-705 HYKDLD
+705 
-711 HMISEIK
+711 
-718 GKKGYTL
+718 
-725 LKDLIQ
+725 Q
-731 TAHFKKV
+731 AHFKKV
-738 STWHYKDLDHMIS
+738 STWHYKDLDYMIS
-751 EIKGKLYPNQ
+751 EIKGKLYPNK
-761 KVPKDEFNALDSE
+761 KVPKDEFNTIDSE
-774 KIVHFKRIKVRA
+774 KIVHFERIKVKA
-786 DKKEELIQTIQE
+786 HKEEELVKTIQE
-798 VKEYA
+798 VKEHE
-803 PLDKETLRIKIAQ
+803 PLDKETLIKKIAQ
-816 GEIDPYDTEKH
+816 GEIDPYDAEKH
-827 KQDKT
+827 KQNKT
-832 FKVDEA
+832 FKVDDA

-859 LKHVVKVESES
+859 LKHVVKVESEI
-870 DFLEELLKIVETLQ
+870 DFLKELLETETTKTLQ

-905 YFNNAAERKFFPDFI
+905 YFNSVTERKFFPDFI

-926 GTQIICFIDPKGSKH
+926 DTQIICFIDPKGTKIAE
-941 TDYEHKA
+941 YQHKA
-948 DAYQL
+948 NAYKHL

-965 NLKIKV
+965 NSKIKV
-971 VLKFYGDKDDVG
+971 VLKFYGNKDDVG
-983 ERYRDDWIKEGELK
+983 EEYRDYWIKKGKLNDLFLTMK
-997 DFFLK
+997 D
-1002 QLA
+1002 

>member
-7 VTTDNEIF
+7 LTTDNEIF

-22 DELNINEINKPLEML
+22 DELNTNEINEPLERL
-37 DFKSFDNNKDLLDYQ
+37 DFKSFDNNKELLDYQ

-81 QKHYSFA
+81 QERYSFA
-88 HCDFAKKKLN
+88 NCDFTHKKLN

-109 HCVSFENFIN
+109 QRVSFENFIN

-149 LIPKKNIMFFSANEH
+149 LIPKKNIMFFSANEN

-176 NRNKDYFK
+176 NRGKDFSK
-184 QIDFKNLKSVT
+184 QIDFKNLKSIT
-195 NKDFH
+195 HKDFH
-200 HAPKNSFIEKI
+200 RAPKGFFEKI
-211 ALFYYRADLMSDE
+211 ALFYYRADLMNDE

-248 AHKGNKTESKRQAI
+248 AHKGNKSESKRQAI

-336 LLLGMQKRHQ
+336 LLLGMQKRYKV
-346 TEGYF
+346 EGYF

-362 VNVKNSDAEIFFK
+362 VNVENSDAEIFFK

-388 FLKAKD
+388 FLKAKE
-394 DLLEELKNPEFLF
+394 DLLEEIKDPEFLF
-407 SDDKDKGYKVN
+407 SANKDKDYKVN
-418 VFKESLKS
+418 VFKEGLKS

-460 NTSDKVFCLIRI
+460 NTSDKVFCLIKI
-472 GDITEWICEKL
+472 GDITEWIHEKL

-515 RTFDTGWDST
+515 RTFETGWDST

-576 DLKPNAAML
+576 ALKPNAAML

-598 EAILKIQ
+598 EAILTIQ
-605 KESENKGENRGSWR
+605 KESENRGESRGSWR

-640 QTNALK
+640 PTSILELPEN
-646 ISPSAS
+646 AS

-663 KEYFHLMSEKH
+663 KECFNLMSEKH

-684 KDYTLLKEMIQT
+684 KDYATLKDMIQ
-696 AHFKKVPTW
+696 K
-705 HYKDLD
+705 
-711 HMISEIK
+711 E
-718 GKKGYTL
+718 
-725 LKDLIQ
+725 
-731 TAHFKKV
+731 HFKKV
-738 STWHYKDLDHMIS
+738 STWHYKDLDYMIS

-761 KVPKDEFNALDSE
+761 KVPKDEFNALDNE
-774 KIVHFKRIKVRA
+774 KIVHFKRIKVKA
-786 DKKEELIQTIQE
+786 DKQEELIKTIQE
-798 VKEYA
+798 VKEHA

-816 GEIDPYDTEKH
+816 GEIDLDDIEKH
-827 KQDKT
+827 KQNKT
-832 FKVDEA
+832 FKVDGA

-849 PLIKAKNCDW
+849 PLIKAKDCDW
-859 LKHVVKVESES
+859 LKHVVKVKSEI
-870 DFLEELLKIVETLQ
+870 DFLQELQDQETTKTLQ

-905 YFNNAAERKFFPDFI
+905 YIGEHATERKFFPDFI

-926 GTQIICFIDPKGSKH
+926 DTQIICFIDPKGTEH
-941 TDYEHKA
+941 TSSLRKA
-948 DAYQL
+948 DIYKL

-965 NLKIKV
+965 HFKIKV
-971 VLKFYGDKDDVG
+971 VLKFYGDKDRVPED
-983 ERYRDDWIKEGELK
+983 YRDYWIKKGKLN
-997 DFFLK
+997 DFFLTMK
-1002 QLA
+1002 S

>member
-7 VTTDNEIF
+7 LTTDNEIF

-22 DELNINEINKPLEML
+22 EELNTNEINEPLEML
-37 DFKSFDNNKDLLDYQ
+37 DFKSFDNNKELLDYQ

-88 HCDFAKKKLN
+88 NCDFAKKKLN
-98 PLLKS
+98 PLLKNS
-103 HFKVEN
+103 FKVEN

-149 LIPKKNIMFFSANEH
+149 LIPKKNIMFFSANEN

-176 NRNKDYFK
+176 NRGKDYFK
-184 QIDFKNLKSVT
+184 QIDFKSLKNVT
-195 NKDFH
+195 NKDFYR
-200 HAPKNSFIEKI
+200 APKDFFIEKI
-211 ALFYYRADLMSDE
+211 ALFYYRADLMNDE

-262 FSLLSLKGFLFNFSA
+262 FSLLSLKGFLFNFSV

-312 NLNAFKELKD
+312 NLSAFKELKD

-336 LLLGMQKRHQ
+336 LLLGMQKRYQ

-388 FLKAKD
+388 FLKAKE

-407 SDDKDKGYKVN
+407 SDDKDKDYKVK
-418 VFKESLKS
+418 VFKEGLKS

-439 SNGHIEVIINP
+439 NSGHIEVIINP

-460 NTSDKVFCLIRI
+460 NTSDKVFCLIKI
-472 GDITEWICEKL
+472 GDITEWVCEKL

-515 RTFDTGWDST
+515 RTFETGWDST

-568 DIDEAIKK
+568 DIDGAIKK
-576 DLKPNAAML
+576 SLKPNAAML

-590 IPTNHASL
+590 IATKS
-598 EAILKIQ
+598 ESVKAILDL
-605 KESENKGENRGSWR
+605 KEESSDPSWC
-619 EIKLEKTPIKHAL
+619 EVELEKTSIEHAL
-632 FVPCYRKE
+632 FVPCYQEKSIKATDL
-640 QTNALK
+640 Q
-646 ISPSAS
+646 SGS
-652 FKMSEKNFKDL
+652 FKMSAKNFKDL

-684 KDYTLLKEMIQT
+684 KDYTLLKDLIQT
-696 AHFKKVPTW
+696 KRFEIELNW

-711 HMISEIK
+711 
-718 GKKGYTL
+718 Y
-725 LKDLIQ
+725 
-731 TAHFKKV
+731 
-738 STWHYKDLDHMIS
+738 MIS

-774 KIVHFKRIKVRA
+774 KIVHFKRVKVRA
-786 DKKEELIQTIQE
+786 DKKEELVKTIQE

-803 PLDKETLRIKIAQ
+803 PLDKE
-816 GEIDPYDTEKH
+816 KH
-827 KQDKT
+827 KQDRT
-832 FKVDEA
+832 FKVGDA

-870 DFLEELLKIVETLQ
+870 DFLEELLKITETLQ

-897 HLDNLFIP
+897 HLDHLFIP
-905 YFNNAAERKFFPDFI
+905 YIDNAAERKFFPDFI
-920 FWLQKG
+920 FWLQKS
-926 GTQIICFIDPKGSKH
+926 GTQIICFIDPKGTEH
-941 TDYEHKA
+941 TSGLRKA
-948 DAYQL
+948 DPYKNL

-965 NLKIKV
+965 NFKIKV
-971 VLKFYGDKDDVG
+971 VLKFYGNKDRVP
-983 ERYRDDWIKEGELK
+983 ELYRDDWIKEGELK
-997 DFFLK
+997 DFFLT
-1002 QLA
+1002 LIA

>member
-7 VTTDNEIF
+7 LTSYNEIF

-22 DELNINEINKPLEML
+22 DELNTNEINEPLERL
-37 DFKSFDNNKDLLDYQ
+37 DFKSFDNNKELLDYQ

-60 RMLVAYFRDFKEN
+60 RMLVAYFRDFKGS

-81 QKHYSFA
+81 QEHYSFA
-88 HCDFAKKKLN
+88 NCDFTNKKLN
-98 PLLKS
+98 SLLKS

-109 HCVSFENFIN
+109 QRVSFENFIN

-140 LLSVAIRMG
+140 LLSVAMGMG
-149 LIPKKNIMFFSANEH
+149 LIPKKNIMFFSANEN

-176 NRNKDYFK
+176 NRGKDFSK
-184 QIDFKNLKSVT
+184 QIDFKNLKSIT
-195 NKDFH
+195 HKDFH
-200 HAPKNSFIEKI
+200 RAFKDFFEKI

-248 AHKGNKTESKRQAI
+248 AHKGNKSESKRQAI

-286 TAVYNLSVGEWVKL
+286 TSVYNLSVGEWVKL

-312 NLNAFKELKD
+312 NLNAFKDLKD

-336 LLLGMQKRHQ
+336 LLLGMQKRYK

-351 YDPLMLVFTHS
+351 HDPLMLVFTHS

-375 TLARVIENDDGSD
+375 TLARVIENDDGND
-388 FLKAKD
+388 FLKAKE
-394 DLLEELKNPEFLF
+394 DLLEEIKDPEFLF
-407 SDDKDKGYKVN
+407 SANKDKDYKVK
-418 VFKESLKS
+418 VFKEGLKS

-439 SNGHIEVIINP
+439 NSGHIEVIINP

-460 NTSDKVFCLIRI
+460 NTSDKVFCLIKI

-500 FSQIDKSSINILVGS
+500 FSQIDRSSINILVGS
-515 RTFDTGWDST
+515 RTFETGWDST

-544 VKQSFGRGVRIESV
+544 VKQSFGRGVRIESL

-568 DIDEAIKK
+568 DIDEAIKEN
-576 DLKPNAAML
+576 LKPNAAML

-590 IPTNHASL
+590 IPTNPASL
-598 EAILKIQ
+598 EAILTIQ
-605 KESENKGENRGSWR
+605 KESENGGGESRGSWR
-619 EIKLEKTPIKHAL
+619 EITLEKTPIQHDL

-640 QTNALK
+640 PTSILELPEN
-646 ISPSAS
+646 AS

-663 KEYFHLMSEKH
+663 KEYFNLMSEKH

-684 KDYTLLKEMIQT
+684 KDYATLKDMIQK
-696 AHFKKVPTW
+696 ARV
-705 HYKDLD
+705 
-711 HMISEIK
+711 
-718 GKKGYTL
+718 
-725 LKDLIQ
+725 
-731 TAHFKKV
+731 KKV
-738 STWHYKDLDHMIS
+738 STWHYKDLDYMIA
-751 EIKGKLYPNQ
+751 EIKGKLYLNQ
-761 KVPKDEFNALDSE
+761 KVPKDEFNALDNE
-774 KIVHFKRIKVRA
+774 KIVHFKRIKVKA
-786 DKKEELIQTIQE
+786 DKQEELIKTIQE
-798 VKEYA
+798 VKEHA

-832 FKVDEA
+832 FKVDDA

-849 PLIKAKNCDW
+849 PLIKAKDCDW
-859 LKHVVKVESES
+859 LKHVVKVKSEI
-870 DFLEELLKIVETLQ
+870 DFLQELQDQETTKTLQ

-905 YFNNAAERKFFPDFI
+905 YINNVAERRFFPDFI

-926 GTQIICFIDPKGSKH
+926 DTQIICFIDPKGI
-941 TDYEHKA
+941 TYADYEHKA
-948 DAYQL
+948 DAYKL
-953 FKDKIFNPKNDP
+953 FKDKIFSPKNNP
-965 NLKIKV
+965 HFKIKV
-971 VLKFYGDKDDVG
+971 VLKFYGDKNRVG
-983 ERYRDDWIKEGELK
+983 DGYRDYWIQKGKLN
-997 DFFLK
+997 DFFLTLK
-1002 QLA
+1002 D

>member
-1 MAKKKD
+1 MAKKKQEIRN
-7 VTTDNEIF
+7 NEIF

-22 DELNINEINKPLEML
+22 EELNANEINEPLEML
-37 DFKSFDNNKDLLDYQ
+37 DFKSFDNNKELLDYQ

-60 RMLVAYFRDFKEN
+60 RVLVAYFRDFKEN

-88 HCDFAKKKLN
+88 NCDFAKKKLN

-109 HCVSFENFIN
+109 QCVSFENFIN

-149 LIPKKNIMFFSANEH
+149 LIPKKNIMFFSANEN

-176 NRNKDYFK
+176 NRGKDFSK
-184 QIDFKNLKSVT
+184 QIDFKSLKSVT

-200 HAPKNSFIEKI
+200 HAPKGSFIEKI
-211 ALFYYRADLMSDE
+211 TLFYYRADLMNDE

-232 YKDYWDNGE
+232 YKDCWDNGE

-262 FSLLSLKGFLFNFSA
+262 FSLLSLRGFLFNFSA

-312 NLNAFKELKD
+312 NLSAFKELKD

-336 LLLGMQKRHQ
+336 LLLGMQKRYKI
-346 TEGYF
+346 EGYF

-362 VNVKNSDAEIFFK
+362 VNVENSDAEIFFK
-375 TLARVIENDDGSD
+375 TLARVIGNDDGSD
-388 FLKAKD
+388 FLKAKE
-394 DLLEELKNPEFLF
+394 DLLEELKEPEFLF
-407 SDDKDKGYKVN
+407 SDGKDKDYKIK
-418 VFKESLKS
+418 VFKEGLKS
-426 MDFKGLKEEVFYA
+426 MDFKGLKEKVFYA
-439 SNGHIEVIINP
+439 SSGHIEVIINP

-460 NTSDKVFCLIRI
+460 NTSDKVFCLIKI

-515 RTFDTGWDST
+515 RAFDTGWDST

-576 DLKPNAAML
+576 ALKPNAAML

-590 IPTNHASL
+590 IATKS
-598 EAILKIQ
+598 ESVKAILDL
-605 KESENKGENRGSWR
+605 KEESSDPSWC
-619 EIKLEKTPIKHAL
+619 EVELEKTLEHAL
-632 FVPCYRKE
+632 FVPCYQEKSIKATDLE
-640 QTNALK
+640 
-646 ISPSAS
+646 SGS

-684 KDYTLLKEMIQT
+684 KDY
-696 AHFKKVPTW
+696 A
-705 HYKDLD
+705 
-711 HMISEIK
+711 
-718 GKKGYTL
+718 L

-731 TAHFKKV
+731 TKRFEIELN
-738 STWHYKDLDHMIS
+738 WHYKDLDDLIS
-751 EIKGKLYPNQ
+751 ILKKRLYLNQ

-786 DKKEELIQTIQE
+786 DKKEELVKKIQE

-803 PLDKETLRIKIAQ
+803 PLDRETPRTKIAQ
-816 GEIDPYDTEKH
+816 GEIDPYDTDKH
-827 KQDKT
+827 KQDRT
-832 FKVDEA
+832 FKVGDA

-859 LKHVVKVESES
+859 LKHVVKVKSES
-870 DFLEELLKIVETLQ
+870 DFLEELLKITETLQ

-905 YFNNAAERKFFPDFI
+905 YIDNATERRFFPDFI
-920 FWLQKG
+920 FWLEKS
-926 GTQIICFIDPKGSKH
+926 GTQIICFIDPKGAKLAE
-941 TDYEHKA
+941 YQHKA

-953 FKDKIFNPKNDP
+953 FEDKVFNPKDDP

-971 VLKFYGDKDDVG
+971 VLKFYGDKDGVG
-983 ERYRDDWIKEGELK
+983 ERYRDLWIEKGKLEYFFLDLK
-997 DFFLK
+997 D
-1002 QLA
+1002 